1 MKFKRGI
8 SLALALALIAGIGGP
23 LDIRA
28 AAADT
33 GSSDALAALGID
45 SSKAPDGFN
54 ANDPSNPY
62 GRNTIKVTPVYEL
75 YTVGLKND
83 VLPSDKDK
91 TIDLDKRESAEQCDT
106 SVSQSSQKDNTL
118 QSTLYGNDD
127 NTSTKAQQF
136 LTAKTNFKEI
146 SKGTTTSTGTYAQ
159 FPVGSKGNDG
169 YATKGY
175 LTGMTNASTKLKD
188 GTDYAMADVA
198 AGHFTSSSDA
208 KSSQTVMVYAGDLSA
223 KGGLYL
229 RFGDATTGEYGKP
242 ITLLDTSKEI
252 GNPTLKDNSET
263 VDGETTEA
271 KLVENFAE
279 NPYQLKNYLQVAT
292 GDWDN
297 DGKDEVAVYVPEVG
311 NSRIEI
317 YDLQTEDYSNPSNWR
332 QAWTYFFREGS
343 VVSNMISLVS
353 GDVNQDGVDDLACTW
368 GYYYGPQQ
376 NAGSRAVVMFGST
389 SAHMLQSSQ
398 EFPLTYEG
406 SNLVRASFAFGD
418 MTGGGKTLI
427 LAAQSDADLKANKQ
441 NTRYVGL
448 YAWNGVTFKP
458 SVSQNFDLFSKD
470 KDKNYIYSAMQ
481 NHTENGTDVFHS
493 LPLCPANTA
502 IISRP
507 TAGETNDGGKASD
520 LLYFDSLVISC
531 DENGLNIKQ
540 ALDNTDAMPGE
551 DYVEY
556 DASAG
561 SVTTAVDKDNNTA
574 GSGTLF
580 TLTQTMSKDTEHKSD
595 SYTVKGQ
602 VPKYE
607 RRAYYKSWWH
617 KLFRRKSYY
626 QAFVGYET
634 VDQAVQTPY
643 TTRTPGTTR
652 LSTVNLFDGSQ
663 PVKTDV
669 NSSYTLCL
677 ANTDDDTS
685 YMTYTGK
692 HYYTYSDP
700 QVLAVLASPPYFS
713 DLLDRDDL
721 SGNYAE
727 SSTTYSS
734 MKGTENGTSSSST
747 ISVGAYVSFEQEFSV
762 FGVKIGSVEA
772 EAAFTSGFT
781 YETEHTSS
789 LEQSI
794 TYETTSG
801 EDRVAFYSIPMEIYE
816 YTSYIPDGTGKYT
829 EVTSTVSIPHE
840 ASIGLIDLSDY
851 ENIAEDYSVLP
862 SISGS
867 VLTHTIGDPSSYPST
882 HKAYA
887 NAKAYNGDPA
897 KVDFTAAGGGSGI
910 TQEISFSTSDSK
922 NYTNTTS
929 IETKAGAGAGG
940 VTAGVVAGSESSAGK
955 VSVNTAGGSFSGSL
969 QNMPIEAKPYGYG
982 MNWRIFC
989 YNYRSGNQ
997 AFPVVTYAVT
1007 EPQAPSPLPED
1018 FEQDVAKTT
1027 DDSVTLTWTY
1037 DKIVSGFQLY
1047 RYYNFPDG
1055 SGRKELAF
1063 VPFTDGERHDDGTYT
1078 FSYTDKNLSPYT
1090 EYEYQIQTRN
1100 NNKAEQQRNSIY
1112 SEPLTCRTKTTA
1124 GYPDIS
1130 VMIDGKENQTVLPI
1144 YPDSLATATV
1154 KYNGDNKNPDGGKYN
1169 SVSYQWQKLN
1179 NGSWTE
1185 IAGSV
1190 SDTLSIE
1197 NAGSA
1202 DKGTYRCRLNV
1213 LYYDNTSKTAYSI
1226 SAYSP
1231 EINTVYSKRT
1241 PKCEL
1246 TVTAENV
1253 QAGDTTQFNRT
1264 LHISAKMSSA
1274 SATST
1279 IPTGTLS
1286 FLIRG
1291 TDFSTTVA
1299 AEIDKTGKVTKD
1311 VIVPADGAY
1320 TVTPYYPGSY
1330 VFKDMSNAEGQ
1341 MVLVGENATGYQLTL
1356 TNGKDNNSVTRFTY
1370 GDTVTPSLSRMSKDT
1385 QGLQKV
1391 DNATFK
1397 YAVSGSKD
1405 SQPLTENKKL
1415 DVGTYTLYAYV
1426 NDETKPVAETEF
1438 TVVQRAVTLR
1448 VVTPKDG
1455 VDQTL
1460 VNPSTQLSLSADTKN
1475 MTADEIAALHLGYTA
1490 GNTAGNEVTLAP
1502 NIAPSN
1508 YTVSPCK
1515 TTETSET
1522 LYNNYEFT
1530 FIPGVYTVNGLTYIL
1545 TLKAED
1551 FGEGA
1556 NKHSVGSASIITAG
1570 LNAGKADDGSAIS
1583 SFTAGTDVTLT
1594 AVPDAGYAVDY
1605 WTYDGKEIEDS
1616 KEKSSVTIK
1625 TLAKPAS
1632 VLVYFK
1638 TTNTKLNA
1646 SVQNKQGG
1654 TLKCTDEDGSESL
1667 KNFPAYIASGAKF
1680 NFTATPNTGWHFKQW
1695 ILTKR
1700 GANSYPSGTPHDN
1713 GSNTLS
1719 VEVGVQDIDL
1729 AAVFERDSYTLT
1741 LEGELTASYQTVDP
1755 NDTSKTLTKPL
1766 KSGESVTGDTK
1777 ITVAPKA
1784 GYAAATGE
1792 TYQVNGKAVEAG
1804 KLNAD
1809 GSYTFPITENTKVSL
1824 KTDRAAFSITTPKM
1838 AHGTIIATVDGEAVD
1853 DLSKIPG
1860 GSKVELQARAD
1871 RGWHFKNWVVNDTAQ
1886 DEAAAKTN
1894 GTYTISELAGDL
1906 SIHAEF
1912 AQSASYTVKATA
1924 AAGNG
1929 TVKYTLYDIY
1939 GEEVETKAMP
1949 TDGVTIYKDEEI
1961 TFHAAPKTGYQV
1973 EQWEVNGKKTAGNSK
1988 TNPEGKIRA
1997 DKNITATV
2005 YFKVTASYQ
2014 LTFGNTDT
2022 NGHLTAK
2029 IGDTAVNSQTKQPNG
2044 SEITFTAAPNT
2055 QKMVEKW
2062 TVTQG
2067 DITATENDAAV
2078 QVDGVNLVDPIY
2090 IHTLDANQTIRVH
2103 FTDLVQYNA
2112 AITGTNGTGNFTY
2125 ITPIQPTDTGAVNS
2139 TSAQVRKNGTLK
2151 LTLTPST
2158 NCVGTAE
2165 EIKSEL
2171 EKAAPNA
2178 VVSVTEKDGSFE
2190 AVICNVTEALAVNTD
2205 TLFHKTYA
2213 ITAGKAEN
2221 GSVSASAARAK
2232 AGDKVTLTAAPASG
2246 YQLKTLT
2253 LTPETALDKTV
2264 SASTLTYTFTMPA
2277 NDVTVTAAFAA
2288 KPSSGG
2294 GAGGGGAGGGGA
2306 GGGAVAP
2313 APTDSGS
2320 SSITAPDGTKVPAT
2334 VEVKN
2339 GTAAVS
2345 ADSSKLTAVSG
2356 KDSLTL
2362 DLSADSTVR
2371 TVSLTG
2377 DVVAAL
2383 AGAKNGAALT
2393 LPNGTVALDRET
2405 LTALGSA
2412 AQADGMASISIA
2424 SADKSSLTGAQRKY
2438 LPKNGTILNISAQV
2452 QPKNGTATRVHA
2464 LNGTAAISVA
2474 YTLKSGENADHLV
2487 AYYLAEDGSFEKL
2500 PVIYDAATGKAT
2512 FKTTHFSTFV
2522 ITHEYSSDFSDVNL
2536 RKWFYNEVNTALEN
2550 GWFKGLTATKFGP
2563 DDGMTRAMLVQVL
2576 YRMSGSKAASTAQFT
2591 DVADGKW
2598 YAEAIAWASENGIV
2612 NGFTDGRFQPDTLI
2626 TRQQLAAI
2634 LYRYDTYRGHTP
2646 QGSAALDGYADAASV
2661 ESWAAEAMSWANG
2674 NGLVTGVTPTT
2685 LVPNGTATRAQ
2696 VAVILSRYTDQ

>member
-8 SLALALALIAGIGGP
+8 SLALALAIIAGMGGP

-54 ANDPSNPY
+54 ANAPSNPY

-75 YTVGLKND
+75 YTVGLTND
-83 VLPSDKDK
+83 VLPSD
-91 TIDLDKRESAEQCDT
+91 TISMGTKADAESCAKST
-106 SVSQSSQKDNTL
+106 SASNDKDNKL

-136 LTAKTNFKEI
+136 LSAQKQNRTI
-146 SKGTTTSTGTYAQ
+146 SEGKTTSTGTYAQ
-159 FPVGSKGNDG
+159 FPTSSKGSDG

-175 LTGMTNASTKLKD
+175 LTGMTNASTKLNDK
-188 GTDYAMADVA
+188 TNYAMADVA
-198 AGHFTSSSDA
+198 AGHFTSDKDA

-229 RFGDATTGEYGKP
+229 RFGDAESGKYGNP

-252 GNPTLKDNSET
+252 GNPTLKDAAET
-263 VDGETTEA
+263 EGTEKTEA

-418 MTGGGKTLI
+418 MTSGGKTLI

-507 TAGETNDGGKASD
+507 TAGEKGDDGKTSD

-540 ALDNTDAMPGE
+540 ALDNNTSAMPGE

-561 SVTTAVDKDNNTA
+561 SVTTAVDANNNTA

-580 TLTQTMSKDTEHKSD
+580 TLTQTMSKDTEYKSD
-595 SYTVKGQ
+595 PYTVKGQ

-617 KLFRRKSYY
+617 KLFRKKSYY
-626 QAFVGYET
+626 NAYVGLET

-663 PVKTDV
+663 PVKTNV

-829 EVTSTVSIPHE
+829 KVTSTVSIPHE

-867 VLTHTIGDPSSYPST
+867 VLTHTLGDPSSYPS
-882 HKAYA
+882 APSA
-887 NAKAYNGDPA
+887 GSKAYNGDPA

-1007 EPQAPSPLPED
+1007 EPQAPSPLPDD

-1047 RYYNFPDG
+1047 RYYDFPDG

-1063 VPFTDGERHDDGTYT
+1063 VPFTEGNPNGDGTYT

-1130 VMIDGKENQTVLPI
+1130 VNIDGKEKQTVLPI

-1169 SVSYQWQKLN
+1169 SVNYQWQKLN
-1179 NGSWTE
+1179 NGSWTD

-1213 LYYDNTSKTAYSI
+1213 LYFDTTAQKEFSI

-1231 EINTVYSKRT
+1231 EITTQYSKRT
-1241 PKCEL
+1241 PRCDL
-1246 TVTAENV
+1246 TVEAKTAQV
-1253 QAGDTTQFNRT
+1253 GGTYNRT
-1264 LHISAKMSSA
+1264 LHINATMRSA

-1391 DNATFK
+1391 NNVTFK
-1397 YAVSGSKD
+1397 YAVSGSKTQQD
-1405 SQPLTENKKL
+1405 LTNPL

-1426 NDETKPVAETEF
+1426 NGETKPVAETEF

-1448 VVTPKDG
+1448 VVTPSDG

-1460 VNPSTQLSLSADTKN
+1460 VNPSTQLSLSADKDT
-1475 MTADEIAALHLGYTA
+1475 MTPAEIAALHLGYTA
-1490 GNTAGNEVTLAP
+1490 VNTAGNTVTLAP

-1515 TTETSET
+1515 TTATNET

-1530 FIPGVYTVNGLTYIL
+1530 FIPGVYTVNGTTYIL

-1570 LNAGKADDGSAIS
+1570 LNAGKGTDGSMFS
-1583 SFTAGTDVTLT
+1583 SFTANTDVTLT
-1594 AVPDAGYAVDY
+1594 ATPDAGYAVDY
-1605 WTYDGKEIEDS
+1605 WIYDGVKIADS
-1616 KEKSSVTIK
+1616 SGKNRITIK
-1625 TLAKPAS
+1625 TGSKPAR
-1632 VLVYFK
+1632 VEVHFK
-1638 TTNTKLNA
+1638 STETTLNA
-1646 SVQNKQGG
+1646 SVYKKTGG
-1654 TLKCTDEDGSESL
+1654 TLKCTDENGSESL

-1680 NFTATPNTGWHFKQW
+1680 NFTATPDTGWHFKQW

-1700 GANSYPSGTPHDN
+1700 GANSYPSGESDPTN

-1719 VEVGVQDIDL
+1719 IEVDVQDIDL

-1784 GYAAATGE
+1784 GYAAAKDE
-1792 TYQVNGKAVEAG
+1792 IYQVNGKAVEAG

-1824 KTDRAAFSITTPKM
+1824 KTDRAAFAITTPEM
-1838 AHGTIIATVDGEAVD
+1838 EHCTIIATVDGEAVD

-1871 RGWHFKNWVVNDTAQ
+1871 RGWHFKNWVVNGTAQ

-1894 GTYTISELAGDL
+1894 GTYTISELTGDL
-1906 SIHAEF
+1906 SISAEF
-1912 AQSASYTVKATA
+1912 AQSASYTAKATA

-1929 TVKYTLYDIY
+1929 TVEYTLYNIY
-1939 GEEVETKAMP
+1939 GNEVETKAMP

-1973 EQWEVNGKKTAGNSK
+1973 EQWEVNGKKTAVNSK

-2005 YFKVTASYQ
+2005 YFKVTANYQ
-2014 LTFGNTDT
+2014 LTFGTADE

-2029 IGDTAVNSQTKQPNG
+2029 IDNTAVVSQTKQPNG
-2044 SEITFTAAPNT
+2044 SEITFTTNPNT
-2055 QKMVEKW
+2055 GKMVEKW

-2067 DITATENDAAV
+2067 TISTKENDAAV

-2090 IHTLDANQTIRVH
+2090 IYTLDDNQTIRVH
-2103 FTDLVQYNA
+2103 FTDLVQYDA
-2112 AITGTNGTGNFTY
+2112 KISGTNGTGKFTY
-2125 ITPIQPTDTGAVNS
+2125 TTPIQPNDTGAVNS
-2139 TSAQVRKNGTLK
+2139 ASAQVRKNGTVK
-2151 LTLTPST
+2151 LTLAPSA

-2171 EKAAPNA
+2171 QKTAPNA

-2190 AVICNVTEALAVNTD
+2190 AVIRNVTEALAVNTD
-2205 TLFHKTYA
+2205 NLFHKTYA

-2221 GSVSASAARAK
+2221 GSVSASAVRAK

-2264 SASTLTYTFTMPA
+2264 SASILTYTFTMPA
-2277 NDVTVTAAFAA
+2277 NDVAVTAAFAV
-2288 KPSSGG
+2288 KPSNG
-2294 GAGGGGAGGGGA
+2294 GADGGGGA

-2334 VEVKN
+2334 VELKN

-2345 ADSSKLTAVSG
+2345 ADNSKLTAVSG

-2424 SADKSSLTGAQRKY
+2424 SADKSSLTDAQRKY

-2452 QPKNGTATRVHA
+2452 QPKNGTATRIHA
-2464 LNGTAAISVA
+2464 LNGTASVSVA
-2474 YTLKSGENADHLV
+2474 YSLKSGENAAHLV

>member
-1 MKFKRGI
+1 MKFKRGT

-75 YTVGLKND
+75 YTVGLTSD
-83 VLPSDKDK
+83 VLPSDK
-91 TIDLDKRESAEQCDT
+91 IDLDKRESAEKCDT
-106 SVSQSSQKDNTL
+106 SVSNFNQKDNTL

-136 LTAKTNFKEI
+136 LSAQKQTLTI
-146 SKGTTTSTGTYAQ
+146 SEGKTTSTGTYAQ
-159 FPVGSKGNDG
+159 FPTGSKGNDG

-175 LTGMTNASTKLKD
+175 LTGMTNAITDLKD

-229 RFGDATTGEYGKP
+229 RFGNATTGEYGKP

-252 GNPTLKDNSET
+252 GNPNLTDTSDE
-263 VDGETTEA
+263 GSTTA
-271 KLVENFAE
+271 KKVENFAE

-458 SVSQNFDLFSKD
+458 SVSQNFDLFSKND
-470 KDKNYIYSAMQ
+470 KGEYIYGAMAKH
-481 NHTENGTDVFHS
+481 NDTFRS

-507 TAGETNDGGKASD
+507 TAGEVDKSTSEDKNKSNDNGKTSD

-540 ALDNTDAMPGE
+540 ALDNTDAMPNE

-561 SVTTAVDKDNNTA
+561 SVTTAVDANNNTA

-626 QAFVGYET
+626 QTFVGYET

-713 DLLDRDDL
+713 DLLNRDDL

-816 YTSYIPDGTGKYT
+816 YTSYISDGTGKYT
-829 EVTSTVSIPHE
+829 KVTSTVSIPHE

-867 VLTHTIGDPSSYPST
+867 VLTHTIGDPSSYPS
-882 HKAYA
+882 APSA
-887 NAKAYNGDPA
+887 DSKAYNGDPA

-940 VTAGVVAGSESSAGK
+940 VTAGVVAGSDSSAGK

-982 MNWRIFC
+982 MNWKIFC

-1007 EPQAPSPLPED
+1007 GHSAPSPLPED
-1018 FEQDVAKTT
+1018 FEQDVAATT

-1130 VMIDGKENQTVLPI
+1130 VTIDGKEKQTVLPI

-1213 LYYDNTSKTAYSI
+1213 LYFDNTAQKEFSI

-1231 EINTVYSKRT
+1231 EITTQYSKRT

-1246 TVTAENV
+1246 NVTAKNV
-1253 QAGDTTQFNRT
+1253 QKHNTDQFDRT

-1385 QGLQKV
+1385 HGLQKV

-1397 YAVSGSKD
+1397 YAVSDSKTQQD
-1405 SQPLTENKKL
+1405 LTNPLNI
-1415 DVGTYTLYAYV
+1415 GTYTLYAYV
-1426 NDETKPVAETEF
+1426 NGETKPVAETEF

-1475 MTADEIAALHLGYTA
+1475 MTADEIKALHLGYTA
-1490 GNTAGNEVTLAP
+1490 VNTAGNTVTLEP

-1515 TTETSET
+1515 TTATNET

-1530 FIPGVYTVNGLTYIL
+1530 FIPGVYTVNGTTYIL

-1616 KEKSSVTIK
+1616 KEKNSVTIK

-1700 GANSYPSGTPHDN
+1700 GANSYPSGESNPTN

-1755 NDTSKTLTKPL
+1755 NDTSKTLTKSL

-1804 KLNAD
+1804 KLNAG

-1824 KTDRAAFSITTPKM
+1824 KTDRAAFAITTPKM
-1838 AHGTIIATVDGEAVD
+1838 EHGTIIATVDGEAVD

-1871 RGWHFKNWVVNDTAQ
+1871 RGWHFKNWVVNNTAQ

-1912 AQSASYTVKATA
+1912 AQSASYTAKATA

-2014 LTFGNTDT
+2014 LTFGTADE
-2022 NGHLTAK
+2022 NGSLTAK
-2029 IGDTAVNSQTKQPNG
+2029 IDDTAVNSQTKQPNG
-2044 SEITFTAAPNT
+2044 SEIIFTTNPNT
-2055 QKMVEKW
+2055 GKMVEKW

-2067 DITATENDAAV
+2067 TISTKENDAAV

-2090 IHTLDANQTIRVH
+2090 IHTLDDNQTIRVH
-2103 FTDLVQYNA
+2103 FTDLVQYDA
-2112 AITGTNGTGNFTY
+2112 KISGTNGTGKFTY
-2125 ITPIQPTDTGAVNS
+2125 TTPIQPNDTGAVNS
-2139 TSAQVRKNGTLK
+2139 ASAQVRKNGTVK
-2151 LTLTPST
+2151 LTLTPSA

-2171 EKAAPNA
+2171 QKAAPHA

-2190 AVICNVTEALAVNTD
+2190 AVIRNVTEALAINTD
-2205 TLFHKTYA
+2205 NLFHKTYA
-2213 ITAGKAEN
+2213 ITASKAEN

-2253 LTPETALDKTV
+2253 LTPDTALDKTV

-2277 NDVTVTAAFAA
+2277 NDVAVTAAFAV
-2288 KPSSGG
+2288 KLSSGS
-2294 GAGGGGAGGGGA
+2294 GAGGGGGA

-2313 APTDSGS
+2313 TPTDSGS
-2320 SSITAPDGTKVPAT
+2320 SSIIAPDGTKVPAT

-2412 AQADGMASISIA
+2412 AQADGVASISIA
-2424 SADKSSLTGAQRKY
+2424 SADKSSLTDAQRKY

-2464 LNGTAAISVA
+2464 LNGTASVSVA
-2474 YTLKSGENADHLV
+2474 YSLKSGENAAHLV

>member
-8 SLALALALIAGIGGP
+8 SLTLALALIAGIGGP

-75 YTVGLKND
+75 YTVGLTSD
-83 VLPSDKDK
+83 VLPSDK
-91 TIDLDKRESAEQCDT
+91 IDLDKRESAEKCDT
-106 SVSQSSQKDNTL
+106 SVSKSNQKDNTL

-127 NTSTKAQQF
+127 NASTKAQQF
-136 LTAKTNFKEI
+136 LSAQKQNQTI
-146 SKGTTTSTGTYAQ
+146 SEGKTTSTGTYAQ

-229 RFGDATTGEYGKP
+229 RFGDAESGKYGKP

-252 GNPTLKDNSET
+252 GNPNLTDTSDE
-263 VDGETTEA
+263 GSTTA
-271 KLVENFAE
+271 KKVENFAE

-448 YAWNGVTFKP
+448 YAWNGVTFQP

-470 KDKNYIYSAMQ
+470 KDGNYIYSAMQ
-481 NHTENGTDVFHS
+481 NHIENGTDVFHS

-507 TAGETNDGGKASD
+507 TAGEVDKNKSNDNGKTSD

-540 ALDNTDAMPGE
+540 ALDNTAAMPNE

-561 SVTTAVDKDNNTA
+561 SVTTAVDANNNTA

-580 TLTQTMSKDTEHKSD
+580 TLTQTMSKDEDKQSD
-595 SYTVKGQ
+595 SYNVTGK

-617 KLFRRKSYY
+617 KLFRKKSYY
-626 QAFVGYET
+626 NAFVGY
-634 VDQAVQTPY
+634 VDATTSQTTPY

-816 YTSYIPDGTGKYT
+816 YTSYIPDGKGSYT
-829 EVTSTVSIPHE
+829 KVTSTVSIPHE

-867 VLTHTIGDPSSYPST
+867 VLTHTIGDPSSYPS
-882 HKAYA
+882 APSA
-887 NAKAYNGDPA
+887 GSKAYNGDPA

-1130 VMIDGKENQTVLPI
+1130 VTIDGKENQTVLPI

-1154 KYNGDNKNPDGGKYN
+1154 KYNENNKNPDGGKYN

-1179 NGSWTE
+1179 NGSWT
-1185 IAGSV
+1185 
-1190 SDTLSIE
+1190 
-1197 NAGSA
+1197 
-1202 DKGTYRCRLNV
+1202 
-1213 LYYDNTSKTAYSI
+1213 
-1226 SAYSP
+1226 
-1231 EINTVYSKRT
+1231 
-1241 PKCEL
+1241 
-1246 TVTAENV
+1246 
-1253 QAGDTTQFNRT
+1253 
-1264 LHISAKMSSA
+1264 
-1274 SATST
+1274 
-1279 IPTGTLS
+1279 
-1286 FLIRG
+1286 
-1291 TDFSTTVA
+1291 
-1299 AEIDKTGKVTKD
+1299 
-1311 VIVPADGAY
+1311 
-1320 TVTPYYPGSY
+1320 
-1330 VFKDMSNAEGQ
+1330 
-1341 MVLVGENATGYQLTL
+1341 
-1356 TNGKDNNSVTRFTY
+1356 
-1370 GDTVTPSLSRMSKDT
+1370 
-1385 QGLQKV
+1385 
-1391 DNATFK
+1391 
-1397 YAVSGSKD
+1397 
-1405 SQPLTENKKL
+1405 
-1415 DVGTYTLYAYV
+1415 
-1426 NDETKPVAETEF
+1426 
-1438 TVVQRAVTLR
+1438 
-1448 VVTPKDG
+1448 
-1455 VDQTL
+1455 
-1460 VNPSTQLSLSADTKN
+1460 
-1475 MTADEIAALHLGYTA
+1475 
-1490 GNTAGNEVTLAP
+1490 
-1502 NIAPSN
+1502 
-1508 YTVSPCK
+1508 
-1515 TTETSET
+1515 
-1522 LYNNYEFT
+1522 
-1530 FIPGVYTVNGLTYIL
+1530 
-1545 TLKAED
+1545 
-1551 FGEGA
+1551 
-1556 NKHSVGSASIITAG
+1556 
-1570 LNAGKADDGSAIS
+1570 
-1583 SFTAGTDVTLT
+1583 
-1594 AVPDAGYAVDY
+1594 
-1605 WTYDGKEIEDS
+1605 
-1616 KEKSSVTIK
+1616 
-1625 TLAKPAS
+1625 
-1632 VLVYFK
+1632 
-1638 TTNTKLNA
+1638 
-1646 SVQNKQGG
+1646 
-1654 TLKCTDEDGSESL
+1654 
-1667 KNFPAYIASGAKF
+1667 
-1680 NFTATPNTGWHFKQW
+1680 
-1695 ILTKR
+1695 
-1700 GANSYPSGTPHDN
+1700 
-1713 GSNTLS
+1713 
-1719 VEVGVQDIDL
+1719 
-1729 AAVFERDSYTLT
+1729 
-1741 LEGELTASYQTVDP
+1741 
-1755 NDTSKTLTKPL
+1755 
-1766 KSGESVTGDTK
+1766 
-1777 ITVAPKA
+1777 
-1784 GYAAATGE
+1784 
-1792 TYQVNGKAVEAG
+1792 
-1804 KLNAD
+1804 
-1809 GSYTFPITENTKVSL
+1809 
-1824 KTDRAAFSITTPKM
+1824 
-1838 AHGTIIATVDGEAVD
+1838 
-1853 DLSKIPG
+1853 
-1860 GSKVELQARAD
+1860 
-1871 RGWHFKNWVVNDTAQ
+1871 
-1886 DEAAAKTN
+1886 
-1894 GTYTISELAGDL
+1894 
-1906 SIHAEF
+1906 
-1912 AQSASYTVKATA
+1912 
-1924 AAGNG
+1924 
-1929 TVKYTLYDIY
+1929 
-1939 GEEVETKAMP
+1939 
-1949 TDGVTIYKDEEI
+1949 
-1961 TFHAAPKTGYQV
+1961 
-1973 EQWEVNGKKTAGNSK
+1973 
-1988 TNPEGKIRA
+1988 
-1997 DKNITATV
+1997 
-2005 YFKVTASYQ
+2005 
-2014 LTFGNTDT
+2014 
-2022 NGHLTAK
+2022 
-2029 IGDTAVNSQTKQPNG
+2029 
-2044 SEITFTAAPNT
+2044 
-2055 QKMVEKW
+2055 
-2062 TVTQG
+2062 
-2067 DITATENDAAV
+2067 
-2078 QVDGVNLVDPIY
+2078 
-2090 IHTLDANQTIRVH
+2090 
-2103 FTDLVQYNA
+2103 
-2112 AITGTNGTGNFTY
+2112 
-2125 ITPIQPTDTGAVNS
+2125 
-2139 TSAQVRKNGTLK
+2139 
-2151 LTLTPST
+2151 
-2158 NCVGTAE
+2158 
-2165 EIKSEL
+2165 
-2171 EKAAPNA
+2171 
-2178 VVSVTEKDGSFE
+2178 
-2190 AVICNVTEALAVNTD
+2190 
-2205 TLFHKTYA
+2205 
-2213 ITAGKAEN
+2213 
-2221 GSVSASAARAK
+2221 
-2232 AGDKVTLTAAPASG
+2232 
-2246 YQLKTLT
+2246 
-2253 LTPETALDKTV
+2253 
-2264 SASTLTYTFTMPA
+2264 
-2277 NDVTVTAAFAA
+2277 
-2288 KPSSGG
+2288 
-2294 GAGGGGAGGGGA
+2294 
-2306 GGGAVAP
+2306 
-2313 APTDSGS
+2313 
-2320 SSITAPDGTKVPAT
+2320 
-2334 VEVKN
+2334 
-2339 GTAAVS
+2339 
-2345 ADSSKLTAVSG
+2345 
-2356 KDSLTL
+2356 
-2362 DLSADSTVR
+2362 
-2371 TVSLTG
+2371 
-2377 DVVAAL
+2377 
-2383 AGAKNGAALT
+2383 
-2393 LPNGTVALDRET
+2393 
-2405 LTALGSA
+2405 
-2412 AQADGMASISIA
+2412 
-2424 SADKSSLTGAQRKY
+2424 
-2438 LPKNGTILNISAQV
+2438 
-2452 QPKNGTATRVHA
+2452 
-2464 LNGTAAISVA
+2464 
-2474 YTLKSGENADHLV
+2474 
-2487 AYYLAEDGSFEKL
+2487 
-2500 PVIYDAATGKAT
+2500 
-2512 FKTTHFSTFV
+2512 
-2522 ITHEYSSDFSDVNL
+2522 
-2536 RKWFYNEVNTALEN
+2536 
-2550 GWFKGLTATKFGP
+2550 
-2563 DDGMTRAMLVQVL
+2563 
-2576 YRMSGSKAASTAQFT
+2576 
-2591 DVADGKW
+2591 
-2598 YAEAIAWASENGIV
+2598 
-2612 NGFTDGRFQPDTLI
+2612 
-2626 TRQQLAAI
+2626 
-2634 LYRYDTYRGHTP
+2634 
-2646 QGSAALDGYADAASV
+2646 
-2661 ESWAAEAMSWANG
+2661 
-2674 NGLVTGVTPTT
+2674 
-2685 LVPNGTATRAQ
+2685 
-2696 VAVILSRYTDQ
+2696 

>member
-62 GRNTIKVTPVYEL
+62 ERNTIKVTPVYEL
-75 YTVGLKND
+75 YTVGLTSD
-83 VLPSDKDK
+83 VLPSDK
-91 TIDLDKRESAEQCDT
+91 IDLDKRESAEKCDT
-106 SVSQSSQKDNTL
+106 SVSNFNQKDNTL

-136 LTAKTNFKEI
+136 LSAQKQTLTI
-146 SKGTTTSTGTYAQ
+146 SEGKTTSTGTYAQ
-159 FPVGSKGNDG
+159 FPTGSKGNDG

-175 LTGMTNASTKLKD
+175 LTGMTNATTDLKD

-229 RFGDATTGEYGKP
+229 RFGDAESGKYGKP

-252 GNPTLKDNSET
+252 GNPNLTDTSDE
-263 VDGETTEA
+263 GSTTA
-271 KLVENFAE
+271 KKVENFAE

-458 SVSQNFDLFSKD
+458 SVSQNFDLFSKND
-470 KDKNYIYSAMQ
+470 KGEYIYGAMAKH
-481 NHTENGTDVFHS
+481 NDTFRS

-507 TAGETNDGGKASD
+507 TAGETNDGGKTSD

-540 ALDNTDAMPGE
+540 ALDNNTSAMPGE

-580 TLTQTMSKDTEHKSD
+580 TLTQTMSKDENKQSD
-595 SYTVKGQ
+595 SYNVTGK

-617 KLFRRKSYY
+617 KLFRKKSYY
-626 QAFVGYET
+626 NAFVGY
-634 VDQAVQTPY
+634 VDATTSQTTPY

-867 VLTHTIGDPSSYPST
+867 VLTHTIGDPSSYPTKEYAGS
-882 HKAYA
+882 KAYEG
-887 NAKAYNGDPA
+887 KPA

-1018 FEQDVAKTT
+1018 FEQDVAATT

-1124 GYPDIS
+1124 GYPNIS
-1130 VMIDGKENQTVLPI
+1130 VTIDGKENQTVLPI

-1190 SDTLSIE
+1190 SDALSIE

-1213 LYYDNTSKTAYSI
+1213 LYFDNTAQKEFSI

-1231 EINTVYSKRT
+1231 EITTQYSKRT

-1246 TVTAENV
+1246 NVTAKNV
-1253 QAGDTTQFNRT
+1253 QKDNTDQFDRT

-1341 MVLVGENATGYQLTL
+1341 MVLVGDATGYQLTL

-1370 GDTVTPSLSRMSKDT
+1370 GNTVTPSLSRMSKDT
-1385 QGLQKV
+1385 HGLQKV

-1397 YAVSGSKD
+1397 YAVSGSKTQRD
-1405 SQPLTENKKL
+1405 LTNPLN
-1415 DVGTYTLYAYV
+1415 VGTYTLYAYV
-1426 NDETKPVAETEF
+1426 NGETKPVAETEF

-1460 VNPSTQLSLSADTKN
+1460 VNPSTQLSLSADTK
-1475 MTADEIAALHLGYTA
+1475 
-1490 GNTAGNEVTLAP
+1490 
-1502 NIAPSN
+1502 
-1508 YTVSPCK
+1508 
-1515 TTETSET
+1515 
-1522 LYNNYEFT
+1522 
-1530 FIPGVYTVNGLTYIL
+1530 
-1545 TLKAED
+1545 
-1551 FGEGA
+1551 
-1556 NKHSVGSASIITAG
+1556 KH
-1570 LNAGKADDGSAIS
+1570 D
-1583 SFTAGTDVTLT
+1583 
-1594 AVPDAGYAVDY
+1594 
-1605 WTYDGKEIEDS
+1605 
-1616 KEKSSVTIK
+1616 
-1625 TLAKPAS
+1625 
-1632 VLVYFK
+1632 
-1638 TTNTKLNA
+1638 
-1646 SVQNKQGG
+1646 
-1654 TLKCTDEDGSESL
+1654 C
-1667 KNFPAYIASGAKF
+1667 
-1680 NFTATPNTGWHFKQW
+1680 
-1695 ILTKR
+1695 
-1700 GANSYPSGTPHDN
+1700 
-1713 GSNTLS
+1713 
-1719 VEVGVQDIDL
+1719 
-1729 AAVFERDSYTLT
+1729 
-1741 LEGELTASYQTVDP
+1741 
-1755 NDTSKTLTKPL
+1755 
-1766 KSGESVTGDTK
+1766 
-1777 ITVAPKA
+1777 
-1784 GYAAATGE
+1784 
-1792 TYQVNGKAVEAG
+1792 
-1804 KLNAD
+1804 
-1809 GSYTFPITENTKVSL
+1809 
-1824 KTDRAAFSITTPKM
+1824 
-1838 AHGTIIATVDGEAVD
+1838 
-1853 DLSKIPG
+1853 
-1860 GSKVELQARAD
+1860 
-1871 RGWHFKNWVVNDTAQ
+1871 
-1886 DEAAAKTN
+1886 
-1894 GTYTISELAGDL
+1894 
-1906 SIHAEF
+1906 
-1912 AQSASYTVKATA
+1912 
-1924 AAGNG
+1924 
-1929 TVKYTLYDIY
+1929 
-1939 GEEVETKAMP
+1939 
-1949 TDGVTIYKDEEI
+1949 
-1961 TFHAAPKTGYQV
+1961 
-1973 EQWEVNGKKTAGNSK
+1973 
-1988 TNPEGKIRA
+1988 
-1997 DKNITATV
+1997 
-2005 YFKVTASYQ
+2005 
-2014 LTFGNTDT
+2014 
-2022 NGHLTAK
+2022 
-2029 IGDTAVNSQTKQPNG
+2029 
-2044 SEITFTAAPNT
+2044 
-2055 QKMVEKW
+2055 
-2062 TVTQG
+2062 
-2067 DITATENDAAV
+2067 
-2078 QVDGVNLVDPIY
+2078 
-2090 IHTLDANQTIRVH
+2090 
-2103 FTDLVQYNA
+2103 
-2112 AITGTNGTGNFTY
+2112 
-2125 ITPIQPTDTGAVNS
+2125 
-2139 TSAQVRKNGTLK
+2139 
-2151 LTLTPST
+2151 
-2158 NCVGTAE
+2158 
-2165 EIKSEL
+2165 
-2171 EKAAPNA
+2171 
-2178 VVSVTEKDGSFE
+2178 
-2190 AVICNVTEALAVNTD
+2190 
-2205 TLFHKTYA
+2205 
-2213 ITAGKAEN
+2213 
-2221 GSVSASAARAK
+2221 
-2232 AGDKVTLTAAPASG
+2232 
-2246 YQLKTLT
+2246 
-2253 LTPETALDKTV
+2253 
-2264 SASTLTYTFTMPA
+2264 
-2277 NDVTVTAAFAA
+2277 
-2288 KPSSGG
+2288 
-2294 GAGGGGAGGGGA
+2294 
-2306 GGGAVAP
+2306 
-2313 APTDSGS
+2313 
-2320 SSITAPDGTKVPAT
+2320 
-2334 VEVKN
+2334 
-2339 GTAAVS
+2339 
-2345 ADSSKLTAVSG
+2345 
-2356 KDSLTL
+2356 
-2362 DLSADSTVR
+2362 
-2371 TVSLTG
+2371 
-2377 DVVAAL
+2377 
-2383 AGAKNGAALT
+2383 
-2393 LPNGTVALDRET
+2393 
-2405 LTALGSA
+2405 
-2412 AQADGMASISIA
+2412 
-2424 SADKSSLTGAQRKY
+2424 
-2438 LPKNGTILNISAQV
+2438 
-2452 QPKNGTATRVHA
+2452 
-2464 LNGTAAISVA
+2464 
-2474 YTLKSGENADHLV
+2474 
-2487 AYYLAEDGSFEKL
+2487 
-2500 PVIYDAATGKAT
+2500 
-2512 FKTTHFSTFV
+2512 
-2522 ITHEYSSDFSDVNL
+2522 
-2536 RKWFYNEVNTALEN
+2536 
-2550 GWFKGLTATKFGP
+2550 
-2563 DDGMTRAMLVQVL
+2563 
-2576 YRMSGSKAASTAQFT
+2576 
-2591 DVADGKW
+2591 
-2598 YAEAIAWASENGIV
+2598 
-2612 NGFTDGRFQPDTLI
+2612 
-2626 TRQQLAAI
+2626 
-2634 LYRYDTYRGHTP
+2634 
-2646 QGSAALDGYADAASV
+2646 
-2661 ESWAAEAMSWANG
+2661 
-2674 NGLVTGVTPTT
+2674 
-2685 LVPNGTATRAQ
+2685 
-2696 VAVILSRYTDQ
+2696 

>member
-75 YTVGLKND
+75 YTVGLTSD
-83 VLPSDKDK
+83 VLPSDK
-91 TIDLDKRESAEQCDT
+91 IDLDKRESAEKCDT
-106 SVSQSSQKDNTL
+106 SVSQSNQKDNTL

-136 LTAKTNFKEI
+136 LTAKTNSKEI

-159 FPVGSKGNDG
+159 FPTGSKGNDG

-175 LTGMTNASTKLKD
+175 LTGMTNATTDLQD

-229 RFGDATTGEYGKP
+229 RFGDAESGEYGKP

-252 GNPTLKDNSET
+252 GNPNLTDTSDE
-263 VDGETTEA
+263 GSTTA
-271 KLVENFAE
+271 KKVENFAE

-317 YDLQTEDYSNPSNWR
+317 YDLQTEDYSNLSNWR

-458 SVSQNFDLFSKD
+458 SVSQNFDLFSKND
-470 KDKNYIYSAMQ
+470 KGEYIYGAMAKH
-481 NHTENGTDVFHS
+481 NDVFRS

-507 TAGETNDGGKASD
+507 TAGEKGDDGKTSD

-540 ALDNTDAMPGE
+540 ALDNTAAMPDE

-580 TLTQTMSKDTEHKSD
+580 TLTQTMSKDEDKQSE
-595 SYTVKGQ
+595 SYNVTGK
-602 VPKYE
+602 VPQYAT
-607 RRAYYKSWWH
+607 RYYYKSWWH
-617 KLFRRKSYY
+617 KLFRKRSSY
-626 QAFVGYET
+626 QAFVGY
-634 VDQAVQTPY
+634 VDATTSQTTPY

-816 YTSYIPDGTGKYT
+816 YTSYIPDGKGSYT
-829 EVTSTVSIPHE
+829 KVTSTVSIPHE

-867 VLTHTIGDPSSYPST
+867 VLTHTIGDPSSYPTKEYAGS
-882 HKAYA
+882 KAYEG
-887 NAKAYNGDPA
+887 KPA

-1018 FEQDVAKTT
+1018 FEQDVAATT

-1130 VMIDGKENQTVLPI
+1130 VTIDGKEKQTVLPI

-1213 LYYDNTSKTAYSI
+1213 LYWDNTSQTEYSI

-1231 EINTVYSKRT
+1231 EITTQYSKRT

-1246 TVTAENV
+1246 NVTAKNV
-1253 QAGDTTQFNRT
+1253 QKDNTDQFDRT

-1299 AEIDKTGKVTKD
+1299 AEINKTGKVTKD

-1341 MVLVGENATGYQLTL
+1341 MVLVGDATGYQLTL

-1385 QGLQKV
+1385 HGLQKV
-1391 DNATFK
+1391 NNATFK
-1397 YAVSGSKD
+1397 YAVSSSETQQD
-1405 SQPLTENKKL
+1405 LTNPLN
-1415 DVGTYTLYAYV
+1415 VGTYTLYAYV
-1426 NDETKPVAETEF
+1426 NGETKPVAETEF

-1455 VDQTL
+1455 VAQDK
-1460 VNPSTQLSLSADTKN
+1460 VDPADSKQLSLSADKDT
-1475 MTADEIAALHLGYTA
+1475 MTADEIKALHLGYTA
-1490 GNTAGNEVTLAP
+1490 INTAGNEVTLAP

-1515 TTETSET
+1515 TDETNET

-1530 FIPGVYTVNGLTYIL
+1530 FIPGVYTVNGTTYIL
-1545 TLKAED
+1545 TLKTED

-1570 LNAGKADDGSAIS
+1570 LNAGKTDDGSAIS
-1583 SFTAGTDVTLT
+1583 SFTADTDVTLT

-1638 TTNTKLNA
+1638 TTDTKLNA

-1654 TLKCTDEDGSESL
+1654 TLKCTYEDGSGSL

-1755 NDTSKTLTKPL
+1755 DDTSKTLTKSL

-1824 KTDRAAFSITTPKM
+1824 KTDRAAFAITTPKM
-1838 AHGTIIATVDGEAVD
+1838 EHGTIIATVDGEAVN

-1912 AQSASYTVKATA
+1912 AQSASYTAKATA

-2014 LTFGNTDT
+2014 LTFGTAGE

-2029 IGDTAVNSQTKQPNG
+2029 IDDTAVNSQTKQPNG
-2044 SEITFTAAPNT
+2044 SEITFTTNPNT
-2055 QKMVEKW
+2055 GKMVEKW

-2067 DITATENDAAV
+2067 SISTKENDAAV

-2090 IHTLDANQTIRVH
+2090 IHTLDDNQTIRVH
-2103 FTDLVQYNA
+2103 FTDLVQYDA
-2112 AITGTNGTGNFTY
+2112 KISGTNGTGKFTY
-2125 ITPIQPTDTGAVNS
+2125 TTPIQPNDTGAVNS
-2139 TSAQVRKNGTLK
+2139 ASAQVRKNGTVK
-2151 LTLTPST
+2151 LTLTPSA

-2171 EKAAPNA
+2171 QKAAPNA

-2190 AVICNVTEALAVNTD
+2190 AVIRNVTEALAINTD
-2205 TLFHKTYA
+2205 NLFHKTYA

-2264 SASTLTYTFTMPA
+2264 SASILTYTFTMPA
-2277 NDVTVTAAFAA
+2277 NDVAVTAAFAV

-2294 GAGGGGAGGGGA
+2294 SAGGGGGA

-2424 SADKSSLTGAQRKY
+2424 SADKSSLTDAQRKY

-2452 QPKNGTATRVHA
+2452 HPKNGTATRIHA
-2464 LNGTAAISVA
+2464 LNGTASVSVA
-2474 YTLKSGENADHLV
+2474 YSLKSGENAAHLV

-2536 RKWFYNEVNTALEN
+2536 RK
-2550 GWFKGLTATKFGP
+2550 
-2563 DDGMTRAMLVQVL
+2563 
-2576 YRMSGSKAASTAQFT
+2576 
-2591 DVADGKW
+2591 
-2598 YAEAIAWASENGIV
+2598 
-2612 NGFTDGRFQPDTLI
+2612 
-2626 TRQQLAAI
+2626 
-2634 LYRYDTYRGHTP
+2634 
-2646 QGSAALDGYADAASV
+2646 
-2661 ESWAAEAMSWANG
+2661 
-2674 NGLVTGVTPTT
+2674 
-2685 LVPNGTATRAQ
+2685 
-2696 VAVILSRYTDQ
+2696 

>member
-75 YTVGLKND
+75 YTVGLTSD
-83 VLPSDKDK
+83 VLPSDK
-91 TIDLDKRESAEQCDT
+91 IDLDKRESAEQCDT
-106 SVSQSSQKDNTL
+106 SVSQSNQKDNTL

-127 NTSTKAQQF
+127 NASTKAQQF
-136 LTAKTNFKEI
+136 LSAQKQNQTI
-146 SKGTTTSTGTYAQ
+146 SEGKTTSTGTYAQ
-159 FPVGSKGNDG
+159 FPTGSKGNDG

-175 LTGMTNASTKLKD
+175 LTGMTNATTDLQD

-229 RFGDATTGEYGKP
+229 RFGNAESGEYGKP

-252 GNPTLKDNSET
+252 GNPNLTDTSDE
-263 VDGETTEA
+263 GSTTA
-271 KLVENFAE
+271 KKVENFAE

-507 TAGETNDGGKASD
+507 TAGETSDGNKTSD

-540 ALDNTDAMPGE
+540 ALDNTAAMPSE

-580 TLTQTMSKDTEHKSD
+580 TLTQTMSKDEDKQSD
-595 SYTVKGQ
+595 SYNVTGK
-602 VPKYE
+602 VPQYAT
-607 RRAYYKSWWH
+607 RYYYKSWWH
-617 KLFRRKSYY
+617 KLFRKRSSY
-626 QAFVGYET
+626 QAFVGY
-634 VDQAVQTPY
+634 VDATTSQTTPY

-867 VLTHTIGDPSSYPST
+867 VLTHTIGDPSSYPS
-882 HKAYA
+882 APSA
-887 NAKAYNGDPA
+887 GSKAYNGDPA

-969 QNMPIEAKPYGYG
+969 QNMPIEAQPYGYG

-1100 NNKAEQQRNSIY
+1100 NNKAEQS
-1112 SEPLTCRTKTTA
+1112 
-1124 GYPDIS
+1124 
-1130 VMIDGKENQTVLPI
+1130 
-1144 YPDSLATATV
+1144 ATA
-1154 KYNGDNKNPDGGKYN
+1154 
-1169 SVSYQWQKLN
+1169 
-1179 NGSWTE
+1179 
-1185 IAGSV
+1185 
-1190 SDTLSIE
+1190 
-1197 NAGSA
+1197 
-1202 DKGTYRCRLNV
+1202 
-1213 LYYDNTSKTAYSI
+1213 
-1226 SAYSP
+1226 
-1231 EINTVYSKRT
+1231 
-1241 PKCEL
+1241 
-1246 TVTAENV
+1246 
-1253 QAGDTTQFNRT
+1253 
-1264 LHISAKMSSA
+1264 
-1274 SATST
+1274 
-1279 IPTGTLS
+1279 
-1286 FLIRG
+1286 
-1291 TDFSTTVA
+1291 
-1299 AEIDKTGKVTKD
+1299 
-1311 VIVPADGAY
+1311 
-1320 TVTPYYPGSY
+1320 
-1330 VFKDMSNAEGQ
+1330 
-1341 MVLVGENATGYQLTL
+1341 
-1356 TNGKDNNSVTRFTY
+1356 
-1370 GDTVTPSLSRMSKDT
+1370 
-1385 QGLQKV
+1385 
-1391 DNATFK
+1391 
-1397 YAVSGSKD
+1397 
-1405 SQPLTENKKL
+1405 
-1415 DVGTYTLYAYV
+1415 
-1426 NDETKPVAETEF
+1426 
-1438 TVVQRAVTLR
+1438 
-1448 VVTPKDG
+1448 
-1455 VDQTL
+1455 
-1460 VNPSTQLSLSADTKN
+1460 
-1475 MTADEIAALHLGYTA
+1475 
-1490 GNTAGNEVTLAP
+1490 
-1502 NIAPSN
+1502 
-1508 YTVSPCK
+1508 
-1515 TTETSET
+1515 
-1522 LYNNYEFT
+1522 
-1530 FIPGVYTVNGLTYIL
+1530 
-1545 TLKAED
+1545 
-1551 FGEGA
+1551 
-1556 NKHSVGSASIITAG
+1556 
-1570 LNAGKADDGSAIS
+1570 
-1583 SFTAGTDVTLT
+1583 FTA
-1594 AVPDAGYAVDY
+1594 
-1605 WTYDGKEIEDS
+1605 
-1616 KEKSSVTIK
+1616 
-1625 TLAKPAS
+1625 
-1632 VLVYFK
+1632 
-1638 TTNTKLNA
+1638 N
-1646 SVQNKQGG
+1646 
-1654 TLKCTDEDGSESL
+1654 
-1667 KNFPAYIASGAKF
+1667 
-1680 NFTATPNTGWHFKQW
+1680 
-1695 ILTKR
+1695 R
-1700 GANSYPSGTPHDN
+1700 
-1713 GSNTLS
+1713 
-1719 VEVGVQDIDL
+1719 
-1729 AAVFERDSYTLT
+1729 
-1741 LEGELTASYQTVDP
+1741 
-1755 NDTSKTLTKPL
+1755 
-1766 KSGESVTGDTK
+1766 
-1777 ITVAPKA
+1777 
-1784 GYAAATGE
+1784 
-1792 TYQVNGKAVEAG
+1792 
-1804 KLNAD
+1804 
-1809 GSYTFPITENTKVSL
+1809 
-1824 KTDRAAFSITTPKM
+1824 
-1838 AHGTIIATVDGEAVD
+1838 
-1853 DLSKIPG
+1853 
-1860 GSKVELQARAD
+1860 
-1871 RGWHFKNWVVNDTAQ
+1871 
-1886 DEAAAKTN
+1886 
-1894 GTYTISELAGDL
+1894 
-1906 SIHAEF
+1906 
-1912 AQSASYTVKATA
+1912 
-1924 AAGNG
+1924 
-1929 TVKYTLYDIY
+1929 
-1939 GEEVETKAMP
+1939 
-1949 TDGVTIYKDEEI
+1949 
-1961 TFHAAPKTGYQV
+1961 
-1973 EQWEVNGKKTAGNSK
+1973 
-1988 TNPEGKIRA
+1988 
-1997 DKNITATV
+1997 
-2005 YFKVTASYQ
+2005 
-2014 LTFGNTDT
+2014 
-2022 NGHLTAK
+2022 
-2029 IGDTAVNSQTKQPNG
+2029 
-2044 SEITFTAAPNT
+2044 
-2055 QKMVEKW
+2055 
-2062 TVTQG
+2062 
-2067 DITATENDAAV
+2067 
-2078 QVDGVNLVDPIY
+2078 
-2090 IHTLDANQTIRVH
+2090 
-2103 FTDLVQYNA
+2103 
-2112 AITGTNGTGNFTY
+2112 
-2125 ITPIQPTDTGAVNS
+2125 
-2139 TSAQVRKNGTLK
+2139 
-2151 LTLTPST
+2151 
-2158 NCVGTAE
+2158 
-2165 EIKSEL
+2165 
-2171 EKAAPNA
+2171 
-2178 VVSVTEKDGSFE
+2178 
-2190 AVICNVTEALAVNTD
+2190 
-2205 TLFHKTYA
+2205 
-2213 ITAGKAEN
+2213 
-2221 GSVSASAARAK
+2221 
-2232 AGDKVTLTAAPASG
+2232 
-2246 YQLKTLT
+2246 
-2253 LTPETALDKTV
+2253 
-2264 SASTLTYTFTMPA
+2264 
-2277 NDVTVTAAFAA
+2277 
-2288 KPSSGG
+2288 
-2294 GAGGGGAGGGGA
+2294 
-2306 GGGAVAP
+2306 
-2313 APTDSGS
+2313 
-2320 SSITAPDGTKVPAT
+2320 
-2334 VEVKN
+2334 
-2339 GTAAVS
+2339 
-2345 ADSSKLTAVSG
+2345 
-2356 KDSLTL
+2356 
-2362 DLSADSTVR
+2362 
-2371 TVSLTG
+2371 
-2377 DVVAAL
+2377 
-2383 AGAKNGAALT
+2383 
-2393 LPNGTVALDRET
+2393 
-2405 LTALGSA
+2405 
-2412 AQADGMASISIA
+2412 
-2424 SADKSSLTGAQRKY
+2424 
-2438 LPKNGTILNISAQV
+2438 
-2452 QPKNGTATRVHA
+2452 
-2464 LNGTAAISVA
+2464 
-2474 YTLKSGENADHLV
+2474 
-2487 AYYLAEDGSFEKL
+2487 
-2500 PVIYDAATGKAT
+2500 
-2512 FKTTHFSTFV
+2512 
-2522 ITHEYSSDFSDVNL
+2522 
-2536 RKWFYNEVNTALEN
+2536 
-2550 GWFKGLTATKFGP
+2550 
-2563 DDGMTRAMLVQVL
+2563 
-2576 YRMSGSKAASTAQFT
+2576 
-2591 DVADGKW
+2591 
-2598 YAEAIAWASENGIV
+2598 
-2612 NGFTDGRFQPDTLI
+2612 
-2626 TRQQLAAI
+2626 
-2634 LYRYDTYRGHTP
+2634 
-2646 QGSAALDGYADAASV
+2646 
-2661 ESWAAEAMSWANG
+2661 
-2674 NGLVTGVTPTT
+2674 
-2685 LVPNGTATRAQ
+2685 
-2696 VAVILSRYTDQ
+2696 

>member
-75 YTVGLKND
+75 YTVGLTSD
-83 VLPSDKDK
+83 VLPSDK
-91 TIDLDKRESAEQCDT
+91 IDLDKRESAEKCDT
-106 SVSQSSQKDNTL
+106 SVSKSNQKDNTL

-136 LTAKTNFKEI
+136 LTAKTNSKEI

-159 FPVGSKGNDG
+159 FPTGSKGNDG

-175 LTGMTNASTKLKD
+175 LTGMTNASTKLND
-188 GTDYAMADVA
+188 NTNYAMADVA

-229 RFGDATTGEYGKP
+229 RFGDAESGKYGKP

-252 GNPTLKDNSET
+252 GNPNLTDTSDE
-263 VDGETTEA
+263 GSTTA
-271 KLVENFAE
+271 KKVENFAE

-297 DGKDEVAVYVPEVG
+297 DGKDEVAVYVPEVS

-398 EFPLTYEG
+398 EFPLTCEG

-481 NHTENGTDVFHS
+481 NHTDADGNEIFRS

-507 TAGETNDGGKASD
+507 TAGETNDGGKTSD

-540 ALDNTDAMPGE
+540 ALDNTAAMPDE

-580 TLTQTMSKDTEHKSD
+580 TLTQTMSKDENKQSD
-595 SYTVKGQ
+595 SYNVTGK
-602 VPKYE
+602 VPQYAT
-607 RRAYYKSWWH
+607 RYYYKSWWH
-617 KLFRRKSYY
+617 KLFRKRSSY
-626 QAFVGYET
+626 QAFVGY
-634 VDQAVQTPY
+634 VDATTSQTTPY

-867 VLTHTIGDPSSYPST
+867 VLTHTIGDPSSYPS
-882 HKAYA
+882 APSA
-887 NAKAYNGDPA
+887 GSKAYNGDPA

-1018 FEQDVAKTT
+1018 FEQDVAATT

-1130 VMIDGKENQTVLPI
+1130 VTIDGKENQTVLPI

-1179 NGSWTE
+1179 NGS
-1185 IAGSV
+1185 
-1190 SDTLSIE
+1190 
-1197 NAGSA
+1197 
-1202 DKGTYRCRLNV
+1202 
-1213 LYYDNTSKTAYSI
+1213 
-1226 SAYSP
+1226 
-1231 EINTVYSKRT
+1231 
-1241 PKCEL
+1241 
-1246 TVTAENV
+1246 
-1253 QAGDTTQFNRT
+1253 
-1264 LHISAKMSSA
+1264 
-1274 SATST
+1274 
-1279 IPTGTLS
+1279 
-1286 FLIRG
+1286 
-1291 TDFSTTVA
+1291 
-1299 AEIDKTGKVTKD
+1299 
-1311 VIVPADGAY
+1311 
-1320 TVTPYYPGSY
+1320 
-1330 VFKDMSNAEGQ
+1330 
-1341 MVLVGENATGYQLTL
+1341 
-1356 TNGKDNNSVTRFTY
+1356 
-1370 GDTVTPSLSRMSKDT
+1370 
-1385 QGLQKV
+1385 
-1391 DNATFK
+1391 
-1397 YAVSGSKD
+1397 
-1405 SQPLTENKKL
+1405 
-1415 DVGTYTLYAYV
+1415 
-1426 NDETKPVAETEF
+1426 
-1438 TVVQRAVTLR
+1438 
-1448 VVTPKDG
+1448 
-1455 VDQTL
+1455 
-1460 VNPSTQLSLSADTKN
+1460 
-1475 MTADEIAALHLGYTA
+1475 
-1490 GNTAGNEVTLAP
+1490 
-1502 NIAPSN
+1502 
-1508 YTVSPCK
+1508 
-1515 TTETSET
+1515 
-1522 LYNNYEFT
+1522 
-1530 FIPGVYTVNGLTYIL
+1530 
-1545 TLKAED
+1545 
-1551 FGEGA
+1551 
-1556 NKHSVGSASIITAG
+1556 
-1570 LNAGKADDGSAIS
+1570 
-1583 SFTAGTDVTLT
+1583 
-1594 AVPDAGYAVDY
+1594 
-1605 WTYDGKEIEDS
+1605 
-1616 KEKSSVTIK
+1616 
-1625 TLAKPAS
+1625 
-1632 VLVYFK
+1632 
-1638 TTNTKLNA
+1638 
-1646 SVQNKQGG
+1646 
-1654 TLKCTDEDGSESL
+1654 
-1667 KNFPAYIASGAKF
+1667 
-1680 NFTATPNTGWHFKQW
+1680 
-1695 ILTKR
+1695 
-1700 GANSYPSGTPHDN
+1700 
-1713 GSNTLS
+1713 
-1719 VEVGVQDIDL
+1719 
-1729 AAVFERDSYTLT
+1729 
-1741 LEGELTASYQTVDP
+1741 
-1755 NDTSKTLTKPL
+1755 
-1766 KSGESVTGDTK
+1766 
-1777 ITVAPKA
+1777 
-1784 GYAAATGE
+1784 
-1792 TYQVNGKAVEAG
+1792 
-1804 KLNAD
+1804 
-1809 GSYTFPITENTKVSL
+1809 
-1824 KTDRAAFSITTPKM
+1824 
-1838 AHGTIIATVDGEAVD
+1838 
-1853 DLSKIPG
+1853 
-1860 GSKVELQARAD
+1860 
-1871 RGWHFKNWVVNDTAQ
+1871 
-1886 DEAAAKTN
+1886 
-1894 GTYTISELAGDL
+1894 
-1906 SIHAEF
+1906 
-1912 AQSASYTVKATA
+1912 
-1924 AAGNG
+1924 
-1929 TVKYTLYDIY
+1929 
-1939 GEEVETKAMP
+1939 
-1949 TDGVTIYKDEEI
+1949 
-1961 TFHAAPKTGYQV
+1961 
-1973 EQWEVNGKKTAGNSK
+1973 
-1988 TNPEGKIRA
+1988 
-1997 DKNITATV
+1997 
-2005 YFKVTASYQ
+2005 
-2014 LTFGNTDT
+2014 
-2022 NGHLTAK
+2022 
-2029 IGDTAVNSQTKQPNG
+2029 
-2044 SEITFTAAPNT
+2044 
-2055 QKMVEKW
+2055 
-2062 TVTQG
+2062 
-2067 DITATENDAAV
+2067 
-2078 QVDGVNLVDPIY
+2078 
-2090 IHTLDANQTIRVH
+2090 
-2103 FTDLVQYNA
+2103 
-2112 AITGTNGTGNFTY
+2112 
-2125 ITPIQPTDTGAVNS
+2125 
-2139 TSAQVRKNGTLK
+2139 
-2151 LTLTPST
+2151 
-2158 NCVGTAE
+2158 
-2165 EIKSEL
+2165 
-2171 EKAAPNA
+2171 
-2178 VVSVTEKDGSFE
+2178 
-2190 AVICNVTEALAVNTD
+2190 
-2205 TLFHKTYA
+2205 
-2213 ITAGKAEN
+2213 
-2221 GSVSASAARAK
+2221 
-2232 AGDKVTLTAAPASG
+2232 
-2246 YQLKTLT
+2246 
-2253 LTPETALDKTV
+2253 
-2264 SASTLTYTFTMPA
+2264 
-2277 NDVTVTAAFAA
+2277 
-2288 KPSSGG
+2288 
-2294 GAGGGGAGGGGA
+2294 
-2306 GGGAVAP
+2306 
-2313 APTDSGS
+2313 
-2320 SSITAPDGTKVPAT
+2320 
-2334 VEVKN
+2334 
-2339 GTAAVS
+2339 
-2345 ADSSKLTAVSG
+2345 
-2356 KDSLTL
+2356 
-2362 DLSADSTVR
+2362 
-2371 TVSLTG
+2371 
-2377 DVVAAL
+2377 
-2383 AGAKNGAALT
+2383 
-2393 LPNGTVALDRET
+2393 
-2405 LTALGSA
+2405 
-2412 AQADGMASISIA
+2412 
-2424 SADKSSLTGAQRKY
+2424 
-2438 LPKNGTILNISAQV
+2438 
-2452 QPKNGTATRVHA
+2452 
-2464 LNGTAAISVA
+2464 
-2474 YTLKSGENADHLV
+2474 
-2487 AYYLAEDGSFEKL
+2487 
-2500 PVIYDAATGKAT
+2500 
-2512 FKTTHFSTFV
+2512 
-2522 ITHEYSSDFSDVNL
+2522 
-2536 RKWFYNEVNTALEN
+2536 
-2550 GWFKGLTATKFGP
+2550 
-2563 DDGMTRAMLVQVL
+2563 
-2576 YRMSGSKAASTAQFT
+2576 
-2591 DVADGKW
+2591 
-2598 YAEAIAWASENGIV
+2598 
-2612 NGFTDGRFQPDTLI
+2612 
-2626 TRQQLAAI
+2626 
-2634 LYRYDTYRGHTP
+2634 
-2646 QGSAALDGYADAASV
+2646 
-2661 ESWAAEAMSWANG
+2661 
-2674 NGLVTGVTPTT
+2674 
-2685 LVPNGTATRAQ
+2685 
-2696 VAVILSRYTDQ
+2696 

>member
-83 VLPSDKDK
+83 VLPSDP
-91 TIDLDKRESAEQCDT
+91 IGLDKRESAEKCDT
-106 SVSQSSQKDNTL
+106 SVSKSNQKDNAL

-136 LTAKTNFKEI
+136 LSAQKQNQTI
-146 SKGTTTSTGTYAQ
+146 SEGKTTSTGTYAQ
-159 FPVGSKGNDG
+159 FPTGSKGNDG

-175 LTGMTNASTKLKD
+175 LTGMTNATTDLQD

-229 RFGDATTGEYGKP
+229 RFGDAESGKYGKP

-317 YDLQTEDYSNPSNWR
+317 YDLQTDDYSNPSNWR

-353 GDVNQDGVDDLACTW
+353 DDVNQDGVDDLACTW

-470 KDKNYIYSAMQ
+470 KDKNYIYSAMAGHLMDADG
-481 NHTENGTDVFHS
+481 NEIFRS

-507 TAGETNDGGKASD
+507 TAGETSDGNKTSD

-540 ALDNTDAMPGE
+540 ALDNTDAMPNE

-561 SVTTAVDKDNNTA
+561 SVTTAVYKDNNTA

-580 TLTQTMSKDTEHKSD
+580 TLTQTMSKDEDKQSE
-595 SYTVKGQ
+595 SYNVTGK
-602 VPKYE
+602 VPQYAT
-607 RRAYYKSWWH
+607 RYYYKSWWH
-617 KLFRRKSYY
+617 KLFRKRSSY
-626 QAFVGYET
+626 QAFVGY
-634 VDQAVQTPY
+634 VDATTSQTTPY

-652 LSTVNLFDGSQ
+652 LSTINLFDGSQ

-867 VLTHTIGDPSSYPST
+867 VLTHTIGDPSSYPS
-882 HKAYA
+882 APSA
-887 NAKAYNGDPA
+887 GSKAYNGDPA

-1007 EPQAPSPLPED
+1007 EPQAPSPLPDD

-1027 DDSVTLTWTY
+1027 ADSVTLTWTY

-1130 VMIDGKENQTVLPI
+1130 VTIDGKENQTVLPI

-1154 KYNGDNKNPDGGKYN
+1154 KYNGVNKNPDGGKYN
-1169 SVSYQWQKLN
+1169 SVSYQ
-1179 NGSWTE
+1179 
-1185 IAGSV
+1185 
-1190 SDTLSIE
+1190 
-1197 NAGSA
+1197 
-1202 DKGTYRCRLNV
+1202 
-1213 LYYDNTSKTAYSI
+1213 
-1226 SAYSP
+1226 
-1231 EINTVYSKRT
+1231 
-1241 PKCEL
+1241 
-1246 TVTAENV
+1246 
-1253 QAGDTTQFNRT
+1253 
-1264 LHISAKMSSA
+1264 
-1274 SATST
+1274 
-1279 IPTGTLS
+1279 
-1286 FLIRG
+1286 
-1291 TDFSTTVA
+1291 
-1299 AEIDKTGKVTKD
+1299 
-1311 VIVPADGAY
+1311 
-1320 TVTPYYPGSY
+1320 
-1330 VFKDMSNAEGQ
+1330 
-1341 MVLVGENATGYQLTL
+1341 
-1356 TNGKDNNSVTRFTY
+1356 
-1370 GDTVTPSLSRMSKDT
+1370 
-1385 QGLQKV
+1385 
-1391 DNATFK
+1391 
-1397 YAVSGSKD
+1397 
-1405 SQPLTENKKL
+1405 
-1415 DVGTYTLYAYV
+1415 
-1426 NDETKPVAETEF
+1426 
-1438 TVVQRAVTLR
+1438 
-1448 VVTPKDG
+1448 
-1455 VDQTL
+1455 
-1460 VNPSTQLSLSADTKN
+1460 
-1475 MTADEIAALHLGYTA
+1475 
-1490 GNTAGNEVTLAP
+1490 
-1502 NIAPSN
+1502 
-1508 YTVSPCK
+1508 
-1515 TTETSET
+1515 
-1522 LYNNYEFT
+1522 
-1530 FIPGVYTVNGLTYIL
+1530 
-1545 TLKAED
+1545 
-1551 FGEGA
+1551 
-1556 NKHSVGSASIITAG
+1556 
-1570 LNAGKADDGSAIS
+1570 
-1583 SFTAGTDVTLT
+1583 
-1594 AVPDAGYAVDY
+1594 
-1605 WTYDGKEIEDS
+1605 
-1616 KEKSSVTIK
+1616 
-1625 TLAKPAS
+1625 
-1632 VLVYFK
+1632 
-1638 TTNTKLNA
+1638 
-1646 SVQNKQGG
+1646 
-1654 TLKCTDEDGSESL
+1654 
-1667 KNFPAYIASGAKF
+1667 
-1680 NFTATPNTGWHFKQW
+1680 
-1695 ILTKR
+1695 
-1700 GANSYPSGTPHDN
+1700 
-1713 GSNTLS
+1713 
-1719 VEVGVQDIDL
+1719 
-1729 AAVFERDSYTLT
+1729 
-1741 LEGELTASYQTVDP
+1741 
-1755 NDTSKTLTKPL
+1755 
-1766 KSGESVTGDTK
+1766 
-1777 ITVAPKA
+1777 
-1784 GYAAATGE
+1784 
-1792 TYQVNGKAVEAG
+1792 
-1804 KLNAD
+1804 
-1809 GSYTFPITENTKVSL
+1809 
-1824 KTDRAAFSITTPKM
+1824 
-1838 AHGTIIATVDGEAVD
+1838 
-1853 DLSKIPG
+1853 
-1860 GSKVELQARAD
+1860 
-1871 RGWHFKNWVVNDTAQ
+1871 
-1886 DEAAAKTN
+1886 
-1894 GTYTISELAGDL
+1894 
-1906 SIHAEF
+1906 
-1912 AQSASYTVKATA
+1912 
-1924 AAGNG
+1924 
-1929 TVKYTLYDIY
+1929 
-1939 GEEVETKAMP
+1939 
-1949 TDGVTIYKDEEI
+1949 
-1961 TFHAAPKTGYQV
+1961 
-1973 EQWEVNGKKTAGNSK
+1973 
-1988 TNPEGKIRA
+1988 
-1997 DKNITATV
+1997 
-2005 YFKVTASYQ
+2005 
-2014 LTFGNTDT
+2014 
-2022 NGHLTAK
+2022 
-2029 IGDTAVNSQTKQPNG
+2029 
-2044 SEITFTAAPNT
+2044 
-2055 QKMVEKW
+2055 
-2062 TVTQG
+2062 
-2067 DITATENDAAV
+2067 
-2078 QVDGVNLVDPIY
+2078 
-2090 IHTLDANQTIRVH
+2090 
-2103 FTDLVQYNA
+2103 
-2112 AITGTNGTGNFTY
+2112 
-2125 ITPIQPTDTGAVNS
+2125 
-2139 TSAQVRKNGTLK
+2139 
-2151 LTLTPST
+2151 
-2158 NCVGTAE
+2158 
-2165 EIKSEL
+2165 
-2171 EKAAPNA
+2171 
-2178 VVSVTEKDGSFE
+2178 
-2190 AVICNVTEALAVNTD
+2190 
-2205 TLFHKTYA
+2205 
-2213 ITAGKAEN
+2213 
-2221 GSVSASAARAK
+2221 
-2232 AGDKVTLTAAPASG
+2232 
-2246 YQLKTLT
+2246 
-2253 LTPETALDKTV
+2253 
-2264 SASTLTYTFTMPA
+2264 
-2277 NDVTVTAAFAA
+2277 
-2288 KPSSGG
+2288 
-2294 GAGGGGAGGGGA
+2294 
-2306 GGGAVAP
+2306 
-2313 APTDSGS
+2313 
-2320 SSITAPDGTKVPAT
+2320 
-2334 VEVKN
+2334 
-2339 GTAAVS
+2339 
-2345 ADSSKLTAVSG
+2345 
-2356 KDSLTL
+2356 
-2362 DLSADSTVR
+2362 
-2371 TVSLTG
+2371 
-2377 DVVAAL
+2377 
-2383 AGAKNGAALT
+2383 
-2393 LPNGTVALDRET
+2393 
-2405 LTALGSA
+2405 
-2412 AQADGMASISIA
+2412 
-2424 SADKSSLTGAQRKY
+2424 
-2438 LPKNGTILNISAQV
+2438 
-2452 QPKNGTATRVHA
+2452 
-2464 LNGTAAISVA
+2464 
-2474 YTLKSGENADHLV
+2474 
-2487 AYYLAEDGSFEKL
+2487 
-2500 PVIYDAATGKAT
+2500 
-2512 FKTTHFSTFV
+2512 
-2522 ITHEYSSDFSDVNL
+2522 
-2536 RKWFYNEVNTALEN
+2536 
-2550 GWFKGLTATKFGP
+2550 
-2563 DDGMTRAMLVQVL
+2563 
-2576 YRMSGSKAASTAQFT
+2576 
-2591 DVADGKW
+2591 
-2598 YAEAIAWASENGIV
+2598 
-2612 NGFTDGRFQPDTLI
+2612 
-2626 TRQQLAAI
+2626 
-2634 LYRYDTYRGHTP
+2634 
-2646 QGSAALDGYADAASV
+2646 
-2661 ESWAAEAMSWANG
+2661 
-2674 NGLVTGVTPTT
+2674 
-2685 LVPNGTATRAQ
+2685 
-2696 VAVILSRYTDQ
+2696 

>member
-75 YTVGLKND
+75 YTVGLTND
-83 VLPSDKDK
+83 VLPSDK
-91 TIDLDKRESAEQCDT
+91 IDLDKRESAEQCDT
-106 SVSQSSQKDNTL
+106 SVSKSNQKDNIL

-136 LTAKTNFKEI
+136 LTAKTNSKEI
-146 SKGTTTSTGTYAQ
+146 SKGKTTSTGTYAQ
-159 FPVGSKGNDG
+159 FPTGSKGNDG

-175 LTGMTNASTKLKD
+175 LTGMTNATTDLKD

-229 RFGDATTGEYGKP
+229 RFGNATTGEYGKP

-252 GNPTLKDNSET
+252 GNPNLTDTSDE
-263 VDGETTEA
+263 GSTTA
-271 KLVENFAE
+271 KKVENFAE

-297 DGKDEVAVYVPEVG
+297 DSKDEVAVYVPEVG

-317 YDLQTEDYSNPSNWR
+317 YDLQTDDYSNPSNWR

-376 NAGSRAVVMFGST
+376 NEGSRAVVMFGST

-458 SVSQNFDLFSKD
+458 SVSQNFDLFSKND
-470 KDKNYIYSAMQ
+470 KGEYIYGAMAKH
-481 NHTENGTDVFHS
+481 NDTFHS

-507 TAGETNDGGKASD
+507 TAGETHDGGKTSD

-540 ALDNTDAMPGE
+540 ALDNTPAMPDE

-580 TLTQTMSKDTEHKSD
+580 TLTQTMSKDENKQSD
-595 SYTVKGQ
+595 KYTVDGK
-602 VPKYE
+602 VPHYE
-607 RRAYYKSWWH
+607 LRYYYKNWLH
-617 KLFRRKSYY
+617 KLFKIRSSYW
-626 QAFVGYET
+626 AFTGTYDTVNKET
-634 VDQAVQTPY
+634 NSTY
-643 TTRTPGTTR
+643 NKRTPGTTR

-829 EVTSTVSIPHE
+829 KVTSTVSIPHE

-910 TQEISFSTSDSK
+910 TQEISFSTSDSQ

-940 VTAGVVAGSESSAGK
+940 VTAGVVAGSEHSAGK

-1007 EPQAPSPLPED
+1007 EPQAPSPLPDD
-1018 FEQDVAKTT
+1018 FEQDVAATT

-1130 VMIDGKENQTVLPI
+1130 VTIDGKENQTVLPI

-1154 KYNGDNKNPDGGKYN
+1154 KYNENNQNPDGGEYK

-1179 NGSWTE
+1179 GGSWIN
-1185 IAGSV
+1185 IAGST

-1213 LYYDNTSKTAYSI
+1213 LYYDNTSKTEYSI

-1253 QAGDTTQFNRT
+1253 
-1264 LHISAKMSSA
+1264 
-1274 SATST
+1274 
-1279 IPTGTLS
+1279 
-1286 FLIRG
+1286 
-1291 TDFSTTVA
+1291 
-1299 AEIDKTGKVTKD
+1299 
-1311 VIVPADGAY
+1311 
-1320 TVTPYYPGSY
+1320 
-1330 VFKDMSNAEGQ
+1330 
-1341 MVLVGENATGYQLTL
+1341 
-1356 TNGKDNNSVTRFTY
+1356 
-1370 GDTVTPSLSRMSKDT
+1370 
-1385 QGLQKV
+1385 
-1391 DNATFK
+1391 
-1397 YAVSGSKD
+1397 
-1405 SQPLTENKKL
+1405 
-1415 DVGTYTLYAYV
+1415 
-1426 NDETKPVAETEF
+1426 
-1438 TVVQRAVTLR
+1438 
-1448 VVTPKDG
+1448 
-1455 VDQTL
+1455 
-1460 VNPSTQLSLSADTKN
+1460 
-1475 MTADEIAALHLGYTA
+1475 
-1490 GNTAGNEVTLAP
+1490 
-1502 NIAPSN
+1502 
-1508 YTVSPCK
+1508 
-1515 TTETSET
+1515 
-1522 LYNNYEFT
+1522 
-1530 FIPGVYTVNGLTYIL
+1530 
-1545 TLKAED
+1545 
-1551 FGEGA
+1551 
-1556 NKHSVGSASIITAG
+1556 
-1570 LNAGKADDGSAIS
+1570 
-1583 SFTAGTDVTLT
+1583 
-1594 AVPDAGYAVDY
+1594 
-1605 WTYDGKEIEDS
+1605 
-1616 KEKSSVTIK
+1616 
-1625 TLAKPAS
+1625 
-1632 VLVYFK
+1632 
-1638 TTNTKLNA
+1638 
-1646 SVQNKQGG
+1646 
-1654 TLKCTDEDGSESL
+1654 
-1667 KNFPAYIASGAKF
+1667 
-1680 NFTATPNTGWHFKQW
+1680 
-1695 ILTKR
+1695 
-1700 GANSYPSGTPHDN
+1700 
-1713 GSNTLS
+1713 
-1719 VEVGVQDIDL
+1719 
-1729 AAVFERDSYTLT
+1729 
-1741 LEGELTASYQTVDP
+1741 
-1755 NDTSKTLTKPL
+1755 
-1766 KSGESVTGDTK
+1766 
-1777 ITVAPKA
+1777 
-1784 GYAAATGE
+1784 
-1792 TYQVNGKAVEAG
+1792 
-1804 KLNAD
+1804 
-1809 GSYTFPITENTKVSL
+1809 
-1824 KTDRAAFSITTPKM
+1824 
-1838 AHGTIIATVDGEAVD
+1838 
-1853 DLSKIPG
+1853 
-1860 GSKVELQARAD
+1860 
-1871 RGWHFKNWVVNDTAQ
+1871 
-1886 DEAAAKTN
+1886 
-1894 GTYTISELAGDL
+1894 
-1906 SIHAEF
+1906 
-1912 AQSASYTVKATA
+1912 
-1924 AAGNG
+1924 
-1929 TVKYTLYDIY
+1929 
-1939 GEEVETKAMP
+1939 
-1949 TDGVTIYKDEEI
+1949 
-1961 TFHAAPKTGYQV
+1961 
-1973 EQWEVNGKKTAGNSK
+1973 
-1988 TNPEGKIRA
+1988 
-1997 DKNITATV
+1997 
-2005 YFKVTASYQ
+2005 
-2014 LTFGNTDT
+2014 
-2022 NGHLTAK
+2022 
-2029 IGDTAVNSQTKQPNG
+2029 
-2044 SEITFTAAPNT
+2044 
-2055 QKMVEKW
+2055 
-2062 TVTQG
+2062 
-2067 DITATENDAAV
+2067 
-2078 QVDGVNLVDPIY
+2078 
-2090 IHTLDANQTIRVH
+2090 
-2103 FTDLVQYNA
+2103 
-2112 AITGTNGTGNFTY
+2112 
-2125 ITPIQPTDTGAVNS
+2125 
-2139 TSAQVRKNGTLK
+2139 
-2151 LTLTPST
+2151 
-2158 NCVGTAE
+2158 
-2165 EIKSEL
+2165 
-2171 EKAAPNA
+2171 
-2178 VVSVTEKDGSFE
+2178 
-2190 AVICNVTEALAVNTD
+2190 
-2205 TLFHKTYA
+2205 
-2213 ITAGKAEN
+2213 
-2221 GSVSASAARAK
+2221 
-2232 AGDKVTLTAAPASG
+2232 
-2246 YQLKTLT
+2246 
-2253 LTPETALDKTV
+2253 
-2264 SASTLTYTFTMPA
+2264 
-2277 NDVTVTAAFAA
+2277 
-2288 KPSSGG
+2288 
-2294 GAGGGGAGGGGA
+2294 
-2306 GGGAVAP
+2306 
-2313 APTDSGS
+2313 
-2320 SSITAPDGTKVPAT
+2320 
-2334 VEVKN
+2334 
-2339 GTAAVS
+2339 
-2345 ADSSKLTAVSG
+2345 
-2356 KDSLTL
+2356 
-2362 DLSADSTVR
+2362 
-2371 TVSLTG
+2371 
-2377 DVVAAL
+2377 
-2383 AGAKNGAALT
+2383 
-2393 LPNGTVALDRET
+2393 
-2405 LTALGSA
+2405 
-2412 AQADGMASISIA
+2412 
-2424 SADKSSLTGAQRKY
+2424 
-2438 LPKNGTILNISAQV
+2438 
-2452 QPKNGTATRVHA
+2452 
-2464 LNGTAAISVA
+2464 
-2474 YTLKSGENADHLV
+2474 
-2487 AYYLAEDGSFEKL
+2487 
-2500 PVIYDAATGKAT
+2500 
-2512 FKTTHFSTFV
+2512 
-2522 ITHEYSSDFSDVNL
+2522 
-2536 RKWFYNEVNTALEN
+2536 
-2550 GWFKGLTATKFGP
+2550 
-2563 DDGMTRAMLVQVL
+2563 
-2576 YRMSGSKAASTAQFT
+2576 
-2591 DVADGKW
+2591 
-2598 YAEAIAWASENGIV
+2598 
-2612 NGFTDGRFQPDTLI
+2612 
-2626 TRQQLAAI
+2626 
-2634 LYRYDTYRGHTP
+2634 
-2646 QGSAALDGYADAASV
+2646 
-2661 ESWAAEAMSWANG
+2661 
-2674 NGLVTGVTPTT
+2674 
-2685 LVPNGTATRAQ
+2685 
-2696 VAVILSRYTDQ
+2696 

>member
-8 SLALALALIAGIGGP
+8 SLALALAIISGMGGP

-75 YTVGLKND
+75 YTVGLTSD
-83 VLPSDKDK
+83 VLPSDK
-91 TIDLDKRESAEQCDT
+91 IDLDKRESAEQCDT
-106 SVSQSSQKDNTL
+106 SISKSNQKDNTL

-127 NTSTKAQQF
+127 NTSTKAEQF
-136 LTAKTNFKEI
+136 LTAKTDSKKI
-146 SKGTTTSTGTYAQ
+146 SKGKTTSTGTYAQ
-159 FPVGSKGNDG
+159 FPIGSKGNDG

-175 LTGMTNASTKLKD
+175 LTGMTNATTKLNDK
-188 GTDYAMADVA
+188 TDYAMADVA
-198 AGHFTSSSDA
+198 TGHFTSDQDA

-229 RFGDATTGEYGKP
+229 RFGDAESGKYGKP

-263 VDGETTEA
+263 VDGKTTEA

-458 SVSQNFDLFSKD
+458 SVSKNFDLFSKD

-507 TAGETNDGGKASD
+507 TAGEKADNGKTSD

-540 ALDNTDAMPGE
+540 ALDNTAAMPDE

-580 TLTQTMSKDTEHKSD
+580 TLTQTMSKDENKQSE
-595 SYTVKGQ
+595 SYNVTGK

-617 KLFRRKSYY
+617 KLFRKKSYY
-626 QAFVGYET
+626 NAFVGY
-634 VDQAVQTPY
+634 VDATTSQTTPY
-643 TTRTPGTTR
+643 SKRTPGTTR
-652 LSTVNLFDGSQ
+652 LSTVNLFDGSK

-816 YTSYIPDGTGKYT
+816 YTSYIPDRTGKYT
-829 EVTSTVSIPHE
+829 KVTSTVSIPHE

-867 VLTHTIGDPSSYPST
+867 VLTHTIGDPSSYPSAPSAGS
-882 HKAYA
+882 KAYT
-887 NAKAYNGDPA
+887 GDPA

-989 YNYRSGNQ
+989 YNYRGGNQ

-1130 VMIDGKENQTVLPI
+1130 VNIGGRENQTELPI

-1169 SVSYQWQKLN
+1169 SVNYQWQKLN
-1179 NGSWTE
+1179 GGSWTE

-1190 SDTLSIE
+1190 SNTLSIE

-1202 DKGTYRCRLNV
+1202 DKAR
-1213 LYYDNTSKTAYSI
+1213 
-1226 SAYSP
+1226 
-1231 EINTVYSKRT
+1231 
-1241 PKCEL
+1241 
-1246 TVTAENV
+1246 
-1253 QAGDTTQFNRT
+1253 
-1264 LHISAKMSSA
+1264 
-1274 SATST
+1274 
-1279 IPTGTLS
+1279 
-1286 FLIRG
+1286 
-1291 TDFSTTVA
+1291 
-1299 AEIDKTGKVTKD
+1299 
-1311 VIVPADGAY
+1311 
-1320 TVTPYYPGSY
+1320 
-1330 VFKDMSNAEGQ
+1330 
-1341 MVLVGENATGYQLTL
+1341 
-1356 TNGKDNNSVTRFTY
+1356 
-1370 GDTVTPSLSRMSKDT
+1370 
-1385 QGLQKV
+1385 
-1391 DNATFK
+1391 
-1397 YAVSGSKD
+1397 
-1405 SQPLTENKKL
+1405 
-1415 DVGTYTLYAYV
+1415 
-1426 NDETKPVAETEF
+1426 
-1438 TVVQRAVTLR
+1438 
-1448 VVTPKDG
+1448 
-1455 VDQTL
+1455 
-1460 VNPSTQLSLSADTKN
+1460 
-1475 MTADEIAALHLGYTA
+1475 
-1490 GNTAGNEVTLAP
+1490 
-1502 NIAPSN
+1502 
-1508 YTVSPCK
+1508 
-1515 TTETSET
+1515 
-1522 LYNNYEFT
+1522 
-1530 FIPGVYTVNGLTYIL
+1530 
-1545 TLKAED
+1545 
-1551 FGEGA
+1551 
-1556 NKHSVGSASIITAG
+1556 
-1570 LNAGKADDGSAIS
+1570 
-1583 SFTAGTDVTLT
+1583 
-1594 AVPDAGYAVDY
+1594 
-1605 WTYDGKEIEDS
+1605 
-1616 KEKSSVTIK
+1616 
-1625 TLAKPAS
+1625 
-1632 VLVYFK
+1632 
-1638 TTNTKLNA
+1638 
-1646 SVQNKQGG
+1646 
-1654 TLKCTDEDGSESL
+1654 
-1667 KNFPAYIASGAKF
+1667 NF
-1680 NFTATPNTGWHFKQW
+1680 
-1695 ILTKR
+1695 
-1700 GANSYPSGTPHDN
+1700 
-1713 GSNTLS
+1713 
-1719 VEVGVQDIDL
+1719 
-1729 AAVFERDSYTLT
+1729 
-1741 LEGELTASYQTVDP
+1741 
-1755 NDTSKTLTKPL
+1755 
-1766 KSGESVTGDTK
+1766 
-1777 ITVAPKA
+1777 
-1784 GYAAATGE
+1784 
-1792 TYQVNGKAVEAG
+1792 
-1804 KLNAD
+1804 
-1809 GSYTFPITENTKVSL
+1809 
-1824 KTDRAAFSITTPKM
+1824 
-1838 AHGTIIATVDGEAVD
+1838 
-1853 DLSKIPG
+1853 
-1860 GSKVELQARAD
+1860 
-1871 RGWHFKNWVVNDTAQ
+1871 
-1886 DEAAAKTN
+1886 
-1894 GTYTISELAGDL
+1894 
-1906 SIHAEF
+1906 
-1912 AQSASYTVKATA
+1912 
-1924 AAGNG
+1924 
-1929 TVKYTLYDIY
+1929 
-1939 GEEVETKAMP
+1939 
-1949 TDGVTIYKDEEI
+1949 
-1961 TFHAAPKTGYQV
+1961 
-1973 EQWEVNGKKTAGNSK
+1973 
-1988 TNPEGKIRA
+1988 
-1997 DKNITATV
+1997 
-2005 YFKVTASYQ
+2005 
-2014 LTFGNTDT
+2014 
-2022 NGHLTAK
+2022 
-2029 IGDTAVNSQTKQPNG
+2029 
-2044 SEITFTAAPNT
+2044 
-2055 QKMVEKW
+2055 
-2062 TVTQG
+2062 
-2067 DITATENDAAV
+2067 
-2078 QVDGVNLVDPIY
+2078 
-2090 IHTLDANQTIRVH
+2090 
-2103 FTDLVQYNA
+2103 
-2112 AITGTNGTGNFTY
+2112 
-2125 ITPIQPTDTGAVNS
+2125 
-2139 TSAQVRKNGTLK
+2139 
-2151 LTLTPST
+2151 
-2158 NCVGTAE
+2158 
-2165 EIKSEL
+2165 
-2171 EKAAPNA
+2171 
-2178 VVSVTEKDGSFE
+2178 
-2190 AVICNVTEALAVNTD
+2190 
-2205 TLFHKTYA
+2205 
-2213 ITAGKAEN
+2213 
-2221 GSVSASAARAK
+2221 
-2232 AGDKVTLTAAPASG
+2232 
-2246 YQLKTLT
+2246 
-2253 LTPETALDKTV
+2253 
-2264 SASTLTYTFTMPA
+2264 
-2277 NDVTVTAAFAA
+2277 
-2288 KPSSGG
+2288 
-2294 GAGGGGAGGGGA
+2294 
-2306 GGGAVAP
+2306 
-2313 APTDSGS
+2313 
-2320 SSITAPDGTKVPAT
+2320 
-2334 VEVKN
+2334 
-2339 GTAAVS
+2339 
-2345 ADSSKLTAVSG
+2345 
-2356 KDSLTL
+2356 
-2362 DLSADSTVR
+2362 
-2371 TVSLTG
+2371 
-2377 DVVAAL
+2377 
-2383 AGAKNGAALT
+2383 
-2393 LPNGTVALDRET
+2393 
-2405 LTALGSA
+2405 
-2412 AQADGMASISIA
+2412 
-2424 SADKSSLTGAQRKY
+2424 
-2438 LPKNGTILNISAQV
+2438 
-2452 QPKNGTATRVHA
+2452 
-2464 LNGTAAISVA
+2464 
-2474 YTLKSGENADHLV
+2474 
-2487 AYYLAEDGSFEKL
+2487 
-2500 PVIYDAATGKAT
+2500 
-2512 FKTTHFSTFV
+2512 
-2522 ITHEYSSDFSDVNL
+2522 
-2536 RKWFYNEVNTALEN
+2536 
-2550 GWFKGLTATKFGP
+2550 
-2563 DDGMTRAMLVQVL
+2563 
-2576 YRMSGSKAASTAQFT
+2576 QFT
-2591 DVADGKW
+2591 
-2598 YAEAIAWASENGIV
+2598 
-2612 NGFTDGRFQPDTLI
+2612 
-2626 TRQQLAAI
+2626 QQKQ
-2634 LYRYDTYRGHTP
+2634 Y
-2646 QGSAALDGYADAASV
+2646 S
-2661 ESWAAEAMSWANG
+2661 N
-2674 NGLVTGVTPTT
+2674 N
-2685 LVPNGTATRAQ
+2685 
-2696 VAVILSRYTDQ
+2696 

>member
-33 GSSDALAALGID
+33 GGSDALAALGID

-75 YTVGLKND
+75 YTVGLTSD
-83 VLPSDKDK
+83 VLPSDK
-91 TIDLDKRESAEQCDT
+91 IDLDKRESAEKCDT
-106 SVSQSSQKDNTL
+106 SVSQSNQKDNTL

-136 LTAKTNFKEI
+136 LSAQKQNQTI
-146 SKGTTTSTGTYAQ
+146 SEGKTTSTGTYAQ

-229 RFGDATTGEYGKP
+229 RFGDAESGEYGKP

-252 GNPTLKDNSET
+252 GNPNLTDTSDE
-263 VDGETTEA
+263 GSTTA
-271 KLVENFAE
+271 KKVENFAE

-317 YDLQTEDYSNPSNWR
+317 YDLQTNDYSNPSNWR

-448 YAWNGVTFKP
+448 YAWNGVTFQP

-470 KDKNYIYSAMQ
+470 KDGNYIYSAMQ
-481 NHTENGTDVFHS
+481 NHIENGTDVFRS

-507 TAGETNDGGKASD
+507 TAGEKGDDGKTSD

-540 ALDNTDAMPGE
+540 ALDNTAAMPDE

-663 PVKTDV
+663 PVKTEV

-867 VLTHTIGDPSSYPST
+867 VLTHTIGDPSSYPS
-882 HKAYA
+882 APSA
-887 NAKAYNGDPA
+887 GSKAYNGDPA

-1063 VPFTDGERHDDGTYT
+1063 VPFTDGTRHDDGTYT

-1130 VMIDGKENQTVLPI
+1130 VTIDGRKGETTLPI

-1213 LYYDNTSKTAYSI
+1213 LYYDNTSKTEYSI

-1246 TVTAENV
+1246 TVTAEKV
-1253 QAGDTTQFNRT
+1253 QKNNTAQFDRT

-1299 AEIDKTGKVTKD
+1299 AEIGANGVATKD

-1341 MVLVGENATGYQLTL
+1341 MVLVGDATGYQLTL

-1397 YAVSGSKD
+1397 YAVSGSED
-1405 SQPLTENKKL
+1405 SQPLTANKKL

-1426 NDETKPVAETEF
+1426 NGETKPVAETEF

-1448 VVTPKDG
+1448 VVTPSDG

-1460 VNPSTQLSLSADTKN
+1460 VNPSTQLSLTADTKN
-1475 MTADEIAALHLGYTA
+1475 MTADEITALHLGYTA
-1490 GNTAGNEVTLAP
+1490 INTAGNEVTLAP

-1515 TTETSET
+1515 TTATNET
-1522 LYNNYEFT
+1522 LYNNYQFT
-1530 FIPGVYTVNGLTYIL
+1530 FIPGVYTVNGTTYIL

-1638 TTNTKLNA
+1638 TTDTKLNA

-1654 TLKCTDEDGSESL
+1654 TLKCANEDGSESL
-1667 KNFPAYIASGAKF
+1667 KNFPVYIASGAKF

-1755 NDTSKTLTKPL
+1755 NDTSKTLTKSL
-1766 KSGESVTGDTK
+1766 KSGESVTGDTE

-1824 KTDRAAFSITTPKM
+1824 KTDRAAFAIATPKM
-1838 AHGTIIATVDGEAVD
+1838 EHGTIIATVDGEAVD

-1871 RGWHFKNWVVNDTAQ
+1871 RGWHFKNWVVNDAAQ
-1886 DEAAAKTN
+1886 DEAAVKTN

-1906 SIHAEF
+1906 SISAEF
-1912 AQSASYTVKATA
+1912 AQSASYTAKATA

-1939 GEEVETKAMP
+1939 GKEVETKAMP

-1961 TFHAAPKTGYQV
+1961 TFHATPKTGYQV

-2014 LTFGNTDT
+2014 LTFGTADE

-2029 IGDTAVNSQTKQPNG
+2029 IDDTAVNSQTKQPNG
-2044 SEITFTAAPNT
+2044 SVITFTAAPNT

-2067 DITATENDAAV
+2067 DITAAENDAAV

-2090 IHTLDANQTIRVH
+2090 IHTLDDNQTIRVH
-2103 FTDLVQYNA
+2103 FTDLVQYDA
-2112 AITGTNGTGNFTY
+2112 KISGTNGTGKFTY
-2125 ITPIQPTDTGAVNS
+2125 TTPIQPNDTSAVNS
-2139 TSAQVRKNGTLK
+2139 ASAQVRKNGTVK
-2151 LTLTPST
+2151 LTLAPSA

-2171 EKAAPNA
+2171 QKAAPNA
-2178 VVSVTEKDGSFE
+2178 VVSVTEEDGSFE
-2190 AVICNVTEALAVNTD
+2190 AVIRNVTETLAVNTD
-2205 TLFHKTYA
+2205 NLFRKTYA
-2213 ITAGKAEN
+2213 ITASKAEN

-2264 SASTLTYTFTMPA
+2264 SVSTLTYTFTMPA
-2277 NDVTVTAAFAA
+2277 NDVAVTAAFAV

-2294 GAGGGGAGGGGA
+2294 GAGDGGGA

-2345 ADSSKLTAVSG
+2345 ANSSKLTAVSG

-2405 LTALGSA
+2405 LTALSSA

-2424 SADKSSLTGAQRKY
+2424 SADKSSLTDAQRKY
-2438 LPKNGTILNISAQV
+2438 LPKDGTILNISAQV
-2452 QPKNGTATRVHA
+2452 QPKNGTATRIHA
-2464 LNGTAAISVA
+2464 LNGTASVSVA
-2474 YTLKSGENADHLV
+2474 YSLKSGENAAHLV

-2661 ESWAAEAMSWANG
+2661 ELWAAEAMSWANG

>member
-8 SLALALALIAGIGGP
+8 SLALALALIAGIGCP

-1213 LYYDNTSKTAYSI
+1213 LYYDNTSKTEYSI

-2294 GAGGGGAGGGGA
+2294 GAGGGGAGGG
-2306 GGGAVAP
+2306 AVAP

>member
-75 YTVGLKND
+75 YTVGLTSD
-83 VLPSDKDK
+83 VLPSDK
-91 TIDLDKRESAEQCDT
+91 IDLDKRESAEKCDT
-106 SVSQSSQKDNTL
+106 SVSQSNQKDNTL

-136 LTAKTNFKEI
+136 LTAKTNSKEI

-159 FPVGSKGNDG
+159 FPTGSKGNDG

-175 LTGMTNASTKLKD
+175 LTGMTNATTDLQD

-229 RFGDATTGEYGKP
+229 RFGDAESGEYGKP

-252 GNPTLKDNSET
+252 GNPNLTDTSDE
-263 VDGETTEA
+263 GSTTA
-271 KLVENFAE
+271 KKVENFAE

-317 YDLQTEDYSNPSNWR
+317 YDLQTEDYSNLSNWR

-458 SVSQNFDLFSKD
+458 SVSQNFDLFSKND
-470 KDKNYIYSAMQ
+470 KGEYIYGAMAKH
-481 NHTENGTDVFHS
+481 NDVFRS

-507 TAGETNDGGKASD
+507 TAGEKGDDGKTSD

-540 ALDNTDAMPGE
+540 ALDNTAAMPDE

-580 TLTQTMSKDTEHKSD
+580 TLTQTMSKDEDKQSE
-595 SYTVKGQ
+595 SYNVTGK
-602 VPKYE
+602 VPQYAT
-607 RRAYYKSWWH
+607 RYYYKSWWH
-617 KLFRRKSYY
+617 KLFRKRSSY
-626 QAFVGYET
+626 QAFVGY
-634 VDQAVQTPY
+634 VDATTSQTTPY

-816 YTSYIPDGTGKYT
+816 YTSYIPDGKGSYT
-829 EVTSTVSIPHE
+829 KVTSTVSIPHE

-867 VLTHTIGDPSSYPST
+867 VLTHTIGDPSSYPTKEYAGS
-882 HKAYA
+882 KAYEG
-887 NAKAYNGDPA
+887 KPA

-1018 FEQDVAKTT
+1018 FEQDVAATT

-1130 VMIDGKENQTVLPI
+1130 VTIDGKEKQTVLPI

-1213 LYYDNTSKTAYSI
+1213 LYWDNTSQTEYSI

-1231 EINTVYSKRT
+1231 EITTQYSKRT

-1246 TVTAENV
+1246 NVTAKNV
-1253 QAGDTTQFNRT
+1253 QKDNTDQFDRT

-1299 AEIDKTGKVTKD
+1299 AEINKTGKVTKD

-1341 MVLVGENATGYQLTL
+1341 MVLVGDATGYQLTL

-1385 QGLQKV
+1385 HGLQKV
-1391 DNATFK
+1391 NNATFK
-1397 YAVSGSKD
+1397 YAVSSSETQQD
-1405 SQPLTENKKL
+1405 LTNPLN
-1415 DVGTYTLYAYV
+1415 VGTYTLYAYV
-1426 NDETKPVAETEF
+1426 NGETKPVAETEF

-1455 VDQTL
+1455 VAQDKVDL
-1460 VNPSTQLSLSADTKN
+1460 ADSKQLSLSADKDT
-1475 MTADEIAALHLGYTA
+1475 MTADEIKALHLGYTA
-1490 GNTAGNEVTLAP
+1490 INTAGNEVTLAP

-1515 TTETSET
+1515 TDETNET

-1530 FIPGVYTVNGLTYIL
+1530 FIPGVYTVNGTTYIL
-1545 TLKAED
+1545 TLKTED

-1570 LNAGKADDGSAIS
+1570 LNAGKTDDGSAIS
-1583 SFTAGTDVTLT
+1583 SFTADTDVTLT

-1638 TTNTKLNA
+1638 TTDTKLNA

-1654 TLKCTDEDGSESL
+1654 TLKCTYEDGSGSL

-1755 NDTSKTLTKPL
+1755 DDTSKTLTKSL

-1824 KTDRAAFSITTPKM
+1824 KTDRAAFAITTPKM
-1838 AHGTIIATVDGEAVD
+1838 EHGTIIATVDGEAVN

-1860 GSKVELQARAD
+1860 GSKVELQAHAD

-1912 AQSASYTVKATA
+1912 AQSASYTAKATA

-2014 LTFGNTDT
+2014 LTFGTAGE

-2029 IGDTAVNSQTKQPNG
+2029 IDDTAVNSQTKQPNG
-2044 SEITFTAAPNT
+2044 SEITFTTNPNT
-2055 QKMVEKW
+2055 GKMVEKW

-2067 DITATENDAAV
+2067 SISTKENDAAV

-2090 IHTLDANQTIRVH
+2090 IHTLDDNQTIRVH
-2103 FTDLVQYNA
+2103 FTDLVQYDA
-2112 AITGTNGTGNFTY
+2112 KISGTNGTGKFTY
-2125 ITPIQPTDTGAVNS
+2125 TTPIQPNDTGAVNS
-2139 TSAQVRKNGTLK
+2139 ASAQVRKNGTVK
-2151 LTLTPST
+2151 LTLTPSA

-2171 EKAAPNA
+2171 QKAAPNA

-2190 AVICNVTEALAVNTD
+2190 AVIRNVTEALAINTD
-2205 TLFHKTYA
+2205 NLFHKTYA

-2264 SASTLTYTFTMPA
+2264 SASILTYTFTMPA
-2277 NDVTVTAAFAA
+2277 NDVAVTAAFAV

-2294 GAGGGGAGGGGA
+2294 SAGGGGGA

-2424 SADKSSLTGAQRKY
+2424 SADKSSLTDAQRKY

-2452 QPKNGTATRVHA
+2452 HPKNGTATRIHA
-2464 LNGTAAISVA
+2464 LNGTASVSVA
-2474 YTLKSGENADHLV
+2474 YSLKSGENAAHLV

-2550 GWFKGLTATKFGP
+2550 GWFKGLTATRFGP

>member
-75 YTVGLKND
+75 YTVGLTSD
-83 VLPSDKDK
+83 VLPSDK
-91 TIDLDKRESAEQCDT
+91 IDLDKRESAEKCDT
-106 SVSQSSQKDNTL
+106 SVSQSNQKDNTL

-136 LTAKTNFKEI
+136 LTAKTNSKEI

-159 FPVGSKGNDG
+159 FPTGSKGNDG

-229 RFGDATTGEYGKP
+229 RFGNAESGKYGKP

-252 GNPTLKDNSET
+252 GNPNLTDTSDE
-263 VDGETTEA
+263 GSTTA
-271 KLVENFAE
+271 KKVENFAE

-343 VVSNMISLVS
+343 VVSNMISLDS

-418 MTGGGKTLI
+418 MTDGGKTLI

-458 SVSQNFDLFSKD
+458 SVSQNFDLFSKND
-470 KDKNYIYSAMQ
+470 KGEYIYGAMAKH
-481 NHTENGTDVFHS
+481 NDTFRS

-507 TAGETNDGGKASD
+507 TAGEVDKSTSEDKNKSNDNGKTSD

-540 ALDNTDAMPGE
+540 ALDNTDAMPNE

-561 SVTTAVDKDNNTA
+561 SVTTAVDANNNTA

-607 RRAYYKSWWH
+607 RRAYFHSWWH

-626 QAFVGYET
+626 QTFVGYET

-713 DLLDRDDL
+713 DLLNRDDL

-816 YTSYIPDGTGKYT
+816 YTSYISDGTGKYT
-829 EVTSTVSIPHE
+829 KVTSTVSIPHE

-867 VLTHTIGDPSSYPST
+867 VLTHTIGDPSSYPS
-882 HKAYA
+882 APSA
-887 NAKAYNGDPA
+887 DSKAYNGDPA

-940 VTAGVVAGSESSAGK
+940 VTAGVVAGSDSSAGK

-982 MNWRIFC
+982 MNWKIFC

-1007 EPQAPSPLPED
+1007 GHSAPSPLPED
-1018 FEQDVAKTT
+1018 FEQDVAATT

-1130 VMIDGKENQTVLPI
+1130 VTIDGKEKQTVLPI

-1213 LYYDNTSKTAYSI
+1213 LYFDNTAQKEFSI

-1231 EINTVYSKRT
+1231 EITTQYSKRT

-1246 TVTAENV
+1246 NVTAKNV
-1253 QAGDTTQFNRT
+1253 QKHNTDQFDRT

-1385 QGLQKV
+1385 HGLQKV

-1397 YAVSGSKD
+1397 YAVSDSKTQQD
-1405 SQPLTENKKL
+1405 LTNPLNI
-1415 DVGTYTLYAYV
+1415 GTYTLYAYV
-1426 NDETKPVAETEF
+1426 NGETKPVAETEF

-1475 MTADEIAALHLGYTA
+1475 MTADEIKALHLGYTA
-1490 GNTAGNEVTLAP
+1490 VNTAGNTVTLEP

-1515 TTETSET
+1515 TTATNET

-1530 FIPGVYTVNGLTYIL
+1530 FIPGVYTVNGTTYIL

-1616 KEKSSVTIK
+1616 KEKNSVTIK

-1700 GANSYPSGTPHDN
+1700 GANSYPSGESNPTN

-1755 NDTSKTLTKPL
+1755 NDTSKTLTKSL

-1804 KLNAD
+1804 KLNAG

-1824 KTDRAAFSITTPKM
+1824 KTDRAAFAITTPKM
-1838 AHGTIIATVDGEAVD
+1838 EHGTIIATVDGEAVD

-1871 RGWHFKNWVVNDTAQ
+1871 RGWHFKNWVVNNTAQ

-1912 AQSASYTVKATA
+1912 AQSASYTAKATA

-2014 LTFGNTDT
+2014 LTFGTADE
-2022 NGHLTAK
+2022 NGSLTAK
-2029 IGDTAVNSQTKQPNG
+2029 IDDTAVNSQTKQPNG
-2044 SEITFTAAPNT
+2044 SEITFTTNPNT
-2055 QKMVEKW
+2055 GKMVEKW

-2067 DITATENDAAV
+2067 TISTKENDAAV

-2090 IHTLDANQTIRVH
+2090 IHTLDDNQTIRVH
-2103 FTDLVQYNA
+2103 FTDLVQYDA
-2112 AITGTNGTGNFTY
+2112 KISGTNGTGKFTY
-2125 ITPIQPTDTGAVNS
+2125 TTPIQPNDTGAVNS
-2139 TSAQVRKNGTLK
+2139 ASAQVRKNGTVK
-2151 LTLTPST
+2151 LTLTPSA

-2171 EKAAPNA
+2171 QKAAPHA

-2190 AVICNVTEALAVNTD
+2190 AVIRNVTEALAINTD
-2205 TLFHKTYA
+2205 NLFHKTYA
-2213 ITAGKAEN
+2213 ITASKAEN

-2253 LTPETALDKTV
+2253 LTPDTALDKTV

-2277 NDVTVTAAFAA
+2277 NDVAVTAAFAV
-2288 KPSSGG
+2288 KLSSGS
-2294 GAGGGGAGGGGA
+2294 GAGGGGGA

-2313 APTDSGS
+2313 TPTDSGS
-2320 SSITAPDGTKVPAT
+2320 SSIIAPDGTKVPAT

-2412 AQADGMASISIA
+2412 AQADGVASISIA
-2424 SADKSSLTGAQRKY
+2424 SADKSSLTDAQRKY

-2464 LNGTAAISVA
+2464 LNGTASVSVA
-2474 YTLKSGENADHLV
+2474 YSLKSGENAAHLV

>member
-8 SLALALALIAGIGGP
+8 SLALALTLIAGIGGP

-75 YTVGLKND
+75 YTVGLTSD
-83 VLPSDKDK
+83 VLPSDK
-91 TIDLDKRESAEQCDT
+91 IDLDKRESAEKCDT
-106 SVSQSSQKDNTL
+106 SVSQSNQKDNTL

-136 LTAKTNFKEI
+136 LSAQKQNQTI
-146 SKGTTTSTGTYAQ
+146 SEGKTTSTGTYAQ

-229 RFGDATTGEYGKP
+229 RFGDAESGKYGKP

-252 GNPTLKDNSET
+252 GNPNLTDTSDE
-263 VDGETTEA
+263 GSTTA
-271 KLVENFAE
+271 KKVENFAE

-458 SVSQNFDLFSKD
+458 SVSQNFDLFSKND
-470 KDKNYIYSAMQ
+470 KGEYIYGAMAKH
-481 NHTENGTDVFHS
+481 NDTFRS

-507 TAGETNDGGKASD
+507 TAGETNDGGKTSD

-540 ALDNTDAMPGE
+540 ALDNNTSAMPGE

-580 TLTQTMSKDTEHKSD
+580 TLTQTMSKDENKQSD
-595 SYTVKGQ
+595 SYNVTGK

-617 KLFRRKSYY
+617 KLFRKKSYY
-626 QAFVGYET
+626 NAFVGY
-634 VDQAVQTPY
+634 VDATTSQTTPY

-867 VLTHTIGDPSSYPST
+867 VLTHTIGDPSSYPTKEYAGS
-882 HKAYA
+882 KAYEG
-887 NAKAYNGDPA
+887 KPA

-1018 FEQDVAKTT
+1018 FEQDVAATT

-1124 GYPDIS
+1124 GYPNIS
-1130 VMIDGKENQTVLPI
+1130 VTIDGKENQTVLPI

-1190 SDTLSIE
+1190 SDALSIE

-1213 LYYDNTSKTAYSI
+1213 LYFDNTAQKEFSI

-1231 EINTVYSKRT
+1231 EITTQYSKRT

-1246 TVTAENV
+1246 NVTAKNV
-1253 QAGDTTQFNRT
+1253 QKDNTDQFDRT

-1341 MVLVGENATGYQLTL
+1341 MVLVGDATGYQLTL

-1370 GDTVTPSLSRMSKDT
+1370 GNTVTPSLSRMSKDT
-1385 QGLQKV
+1385 HGLQKV

-1397 YAVSGSKD
+1397 YAVSGSKTQRD
-1405 SQPLTENKKL
+1405 LTNPLN
-1415 DVGTYTLYAYV
+1415 VGTYTLYAYV
-1426 NDETKPVAETEF
+1426 NGETKPVAETEF

-1460 VNPSTQLSLSADTKN
+1460 VNPSTQLSLSADTK
-1475 MTADEIAALHLGYTA
+1475 
-1490 GNTAGNEVTLAP
+1490 
-1502 NIAPSN
+1502 
-1508 YTVSPCK
+1508 
-1515 TTETSET
+1515 
-1522 LYNNYEFT
+1522 
-1530 FIPGVYTVNGLTYIL
+1530 
-1545 TLKAED
+1545 
-1551 FGEGA
+1551 
-1556 NKHSVGSASIITAG
+1556 KH
-1570 LNAGKADDGSAIS
+1570 D
-1583 SFTAGTDVTLT
+1583 
-1594 AVPDAGYAVDY
+1594 
-1605 WTYDGKEIEDS
+1605 
-1616 KEKSSVTIK
+1616 
-1625 TLAKPAS
+1625 
-1632 VLVYFK
+1632 
-1638 TTNTKLNA
+1638 
-1646 SVQNKQGG
+1646 
-1654 TLKCTDEDGSESL
+1654 C
-1667 KNFPAYIASGAKF
+1667 
-1680 NFTATPNTGWHFKQW
+1680 
-1695 ILTKR
+1695 
-1700 GANSYPSGTPHDN
+1700 
-1713 GSNTLS
+1713 
-1719 VEVGVQDIDL
+1719 
-1729 AAVFERDSYTLT
+1729 
-1741 LEGELTASYQTVDP
+1741 
-1755 NDTSKTLTKPL
+1755 
-1766 KSGESVTGDTK
+1766 
-1777 ITVAPKA
+1777 
-1784 GYAAATGE
+1784 
-1792 TYQVNGKAVEAG
+1792 
-1804 KLNAD
+1804 
-1809 GSYTFPITENTKVSL
+1809 
-1824 KTDRAAFSITTPKM
+1824 
-1838 AHGTIIATVDGEAVD
+1838 
-1853 DLSKIPG
+1853 
-1860 GSKVELQARAD
+1860 
-1871 RGWHFKNWVVNDTAQ
+1871 
-1886 DEAAAKTN
+1886 
-1894 GTYTISELAGDL
+1894 
-1906 SIHAEF
+1906 
-1912 AQSASYTVKATA
+1912 
-1924 AAGNG
+1924 
-1929 TVKYTLYDIY
+1929 
-1939 GEEVETKAMP
+1939 
-1949 TDGVTIYKDEEI
+1949 
-1961 TFHAAPKTGYQV
+1961 
-1973 EQWEVNGKKTAGNSK
+1973 
-1988 TNPEGKIRA
+1988 
-1997 DKNITATV
+1997 
-2005 YFKVTASYQ
+2005 
-2014 LTFGNTDT
+2014 
-2022 NGHLTAK
+2022 
-2029 IGDTAVNSQTKQPNG
+2029 
-2044 SEITFTAAPNT
+2044 
-2055 QKMVEKW
+2055 
-2062 TVTQG
+2062 
-2067 DITATENDAAV
+2067 
-2078 QVDGVNLVDPIY
+2078 
-2090 IHTLDANQTIRVH
+2090 
-2103 FTDLVQYNA
+2103 
-2112 AITGTNGTGNFTY
+2112 
-2125 ITPIQPTDTGAVNS
+2125 
-2139 TSAQVRKNGTLK
+2139 
-2151 LTLTPST
+2151 
-2158 NCVGTAE
+2158 
-2165 EIKSEL
+2165 
-2171 EKAAPNA
+2171 
-2178 VVSVTEKDGSFE
+2178 
-2190 AVICNVTEALAVNTD
+2190 
-2205 TLFHKTYA
+2205 
-2213 ITAGKAEN
+2213 
-2221 GSVSASAARAK
+2221 
-2232 AGDKVTLTAAPASG
+2232 
-2246 YQLKTLT
+2246 
-2253 LTPETALDKTV
+2253 
-2264 SASTLTYTFTMPA
+2264 
-2277 NDVTVTAAFAA
+2277 
-2288 KPSSGG
+2288 
-2294 GAGGGGAGGGGA
+2294 
-2306 GGGAVAP
+2306 
-2313 APTDSGS
+2313 
-2320 SSITAPDGTKVPAT
+2320 
-2334 VEVKN
+2334 
-2339 GTAAVS
+2339 
-2345 ADSSKLTAVSG
+2345 
-2356 KDSLTL
+2356 
-2362 DLSADSTVR
+2362 
-2371 TVSLTG
+2371 
-2377 DVVAAL
+2377 
-2383 AGAKNGAALT
+2383 
-2393 LPNGTVALDRET
+2393 
-2405 LTALGSA
+2405 
-2412 AQADGMASISIA
+2412 
-2424 SADKSSLTGAQRKY
+2424 
-2438 LPKNGTILNISAQV
+2438 
-2452 QPKNGTATRVHA
+2452 
-2464 LNGTAAISVA
+2464 
-2474 YTLKSGENADHLV
+2474 
-2487 AYYLAEDGSFEKL
+2487 
-2500 PVIYDAATGKAT
+2500 
-2512 FKTTHFSTFV
+2512 
-2522 ITHEYSSDFSDVNL
+2522 
-2536 RKWFYNEVNTALEN
+2536 
-2550 GWFKGLTATKFGP
+2550 
-2563 DDGMTRAMLVQVL
+2563 
-2576 YRMSGSKAASTAQFT
+2576 
-2591 DVADGKW
+2591 
-2598 YAEAIAWASENGIV
+2598 
-2612 NGFTDGRFQPDTLI
+2612 
-2626 TRQQLAAI
+2626 
-2634 LYRYDTYRGHTP
+2634 
-2646 QGSAALDGYADAASV
+2646 
-2661 ESWAAEAMSWANG
+2661 
-2674 NGLVTGVTPTT
+2674 
-2685 LVPNGTATRAQ
+2685 
-2696 VAVILSRYTDQ
+2696 